1 MGNKTF
7 RKATLWLL
15 VLFAVFLFA
24 PFSSSADDG
33 YDAHFFIRYDSSTQT
48 EDGTTSYHPSHYFP
62 VGTTASDYVYGSGGS
77 DYTSV
82 DGKVLTKSAY
92 VAGAEKII
100 TGGNVNLYDSFG
112 TEANTEALHKYFKTV
127 YDNILQ
133 EPSRDVIQTSIG
145 KALGAKYATLYAKGE
160 IDVLWYVSKAE
171 SSYVN
176 VDGVVYYVKTGQVV
190 DKPETDSGSVE
201 IDGIKNLKGRNFKK
215 GDSWSFAIK
224 ADSADA
230 PMPEKS
236 TVSIQPEDDAVEY
249 FTFGEIH
256 FTRADLAGTN
266 SKTFRYTITE
276 SGSVANVTNDSATH
290 TVNVTVSYD
299 RNTKKLSV
307 KAAYLNGG
315 KSGSSA
321 EFNNEYHKPV
331 TSVQGKK
338 VWADSNDRSQMRP
351 EFITIHLLR
360 NGEEIK
366 TKTVTEANDWKWT
379 FDNLDKFDANDKE
392 YKYTIKEDTV
402 PFYTSAESKDA
413 DGNTVITNTY
423 KPEKLELKGD
433 SALKVTKV
441 VVGKKS
447 AEPFTFK
454 LTAAENYGDAVKMP
468 ANTEVK
474 TSDSIP
480 ADGAETKSFQPVEIT
495 KAGTYQFKVKE
506 TTTTTAGGWD
516 YDNRERTLTV
526 KVADNKGHLE
536 VVDADSTLS
545 ATVTNTFTPAV
556 MDGDT
561 AITGLKTLIGRNM
574 LKDEEF
580 NFTLKAGDEATQK
593 AIDEKDIVLGSTN
606 ARVST
611 LADGSTTTFMF
622 GRAEFSKEG
631 EYTFIVTE
639 KDGGKPGMKYD
650 TEGKILKVKVSKE
663 DGVLKAVQMNS
674 PSYKNVY
681 EAAGE
686 YTPAGTK
693 TLLSENGNKLSVKDG
708 QFEFNVYYSGHED
721 QEPVTTGT
729 TGSGKDA
736 PIHFGTLSY
745 SISDLEKLVAK
756 GYADKKVLASG
767 AEYSIN
773 YAVTEKETG
782 NSALQQNTQTQTF
795 RVVVKDNGTGKL
807 TVESGTGKKLNF
819 ENVYKSEKATVNFEG
834 LKVLEGRS
842 LKAGEFTFKVAS
854 ADADTPMPEAREAQN
869 KANGSV
875 NFGTITYGKDDLGDA
890 TEKTFTYKITESG
903 NHPGVSNDTETK
915 TVKVTVKDDG
925 KGHITA
931 ELNPKAAPLFTFNN
945 TYRTTSQDS
954 SVTGQV
960 SIKKA
965 LAGRAME
972 DGEFHFVLK
981 DEKGKTVGN
990 ATNDKDGNITFPALT
1005 FQNVGTYNYTV
1016 EEVAGNDSHIT
1027 YDTTSYRVSA
1037 VVTDNLDGTLKVTWK
1052 SGTGTILFKN
1062 TYSVDPTEA
1071 TPSVE
1076 KEIIGENP
1084 AKDSTFRFTLT
1095 GTDNAPMPKGSVDGE
1110 KTETITG
1117 EGQTE
1122 FGKITFTQAGTYTYK
1137 VTEKL
1142 GNEASYNYDSTEYTL
1157 TYKVTDVRGEL
1168 KAEQSI
1174 TTGGKSANAMVFTNE
1189 YAPASMEGDAAITG
1203 TKELVG
1209 RSMQADE
1216 QFEFTLKAGDEAT
1229 QKAIDEKDIVLTDTD
1244 ASLSGMKDGEKAT
1257 FSFGRAE
1264 FSKEGEY
1271 TFTATEKDGRKAGMT
1286 YDTAAKT
1293 FKVKVFKKNG
1303 VMSTVQ
1309 ENQPTFKNT
1318 YEASGEYTPAGTKTL
1333 LNENGNKLSV
1343 KDNQFKFSVYYA
1355 GHEEGEPVITGTT
1368 AGGKDAAIQFG
1379 KLSYTI
1385 SDLEK
1390 LVAKGYADKKVL
1402 EDGAEYSINYAVT
1415 ENATGNSALQQNTQ
1429 VQTFRVVVTD
1439 NGSGNLATK
1448 SVYGQKIAFENLYKS
1463 DKATVNFEGQKV
1475 LEGRKLKA
1483 DEFSFKFTSDEAN
1496 APMPEQTEVQNKA
1509 DGSVNFGAI
1518 TYGKNDLG
1526 DATEKTFTYKVKESG
1541 NQPGVS
1547 NDTETKIVKV
1557 TVKDDGK
1564 GHITAETNPNTA
1576 PLFTFNNTYSTTSQ
1590 DSSVTGQVQ
1599 MKKALTGRAL
1609 KDGEFHFVLKNEAG
1623 KEVGKAVNDKDG
1635 NITFPKLTFKNVGT
1649 YNYTVE
1655 EVAGND
1661 RHITYDTTSYAVSA
1675 VVTDNLDGTLKVT
1688 WNSGTGN
1695 IQFRNTYTVD
1705 STNATPSVEKK
1716 IAGGNPA
1723 KDSTFRFTLTGKD
1736 NAPMPEGSKDGVKS
1750 ASITGEGKADFG
1762 KITFDKAG
1770 TYTYKVS
1777 EKIGSES
1784 SYNYDATEYTLTY
1797 KVKDVDGELKAE
1809 KSITAG
1815 GKSADSMV
1823 FTNKYA
1829 PASLDGDTALT
1840 GTKTL
1845 IGRNMLKDEEFNFT
1859 LKAGDEATQKAI
1871 DEKDIVLGSTNARV
1885 SILSNGSTTT
1895 FMFGRAEF
1903 AKEGEYTF
1911 LVTERD
1917 GGKPGMKYDTESK
1930 NLKVKVSK
1938 VNGIMTAV
1946 QEKTPAFKNTY
1957 EASGEYTPEGSKTL
1971 LNENGNK
1978 MSVKDDQFKFSVYY
1992 AGHEDQDPIITGTT
2006 GNGKYAPIHFGTLSY
2021 TISGLEKLVAK
2032 GYADKKVLAN
2042 GAEYSINY
2050 GVTENATGN
2059 SALQQNT
2066 QTQTFRV
2073 VVKDNG
2079 TGKLTVESGTGKKLN
2094 FENVYKSEKATVNFE
2109 GLKVLEGRSLKAGE
2123 FSFKIASD
2131 DANAPMPEQTE
2142 VKNHANGSVNFGTI
2156 TYGKNDLGDATEK
2169 TFTYKVTES
2178 GNHPGVANDT
2188 ETKTVKV
2195 TVKDDGKGHITAE
2208 TNPNAAPL
2216 FAFNNTY
2223 STQPMDSSVTGQ
2235 VQIKKALAG
2244 RSMEEGEFHFV
2255 LKNEEGKTVD
2265 NAVNDK
2271 DGNITFKKLTFKNVG
2286 TYNYTVEEVAGNDR
2300 HITYDKNSYNVSAA
2314 VTDNLDGTLKV
2325 TWTSGTGAIL
2335 FKNTYTVDPTDATPS
2350 VEKKIAGGN
2359 PAKDSTF
2366 RFTLT
2371 GKDNAPMPEG
2381 SKDSVKSASITGEG
2395 KADFGKITFDK
2406 AGTYTYKVAEENGN
2420 ESSYNYDS
2428 TEYTLTYKVTDV
2440 KGELKAEQ
2448 SITAGDKS
2456 ADEMVF
2462 TNEYAPASM
2471 DGDTAITGTKEL
2483 TGRSMLKD
2491 EKFEFTLKAGD
2502 EETQKAIDEKDI
2514 VLDDTHASLS
2524 GMRDGQKSTFS
2535 FGRAE
2540 FSKEGEYT
2548 FTVTEKDGGKAG
2560 MTYDTKEK
2568 TFKVKVAKENGIMT
2582 AVQEETPTFKNVYE
2596 ASGEYTPAGTKTLL
2610 SENGNK
2616 LSVKDNQF
2624 KFSVYYAGHED
2635 QKPVTTG
2642 VTTSGKDA
2650 AIHFGTLSYTV
2661 SDLEK
2666 LVAKGYAAK
2675 TAKDDGAEYSI
2686 NYAVTENA
2694 TGNSALQQNTQV
2706 QTFRVVVTDNGS
2718 GNLAT
2723 KSVYGQKIAFENL
2736 YKSDKATVNFE
2747 GQKVLE
2753 GRKLKADEF
2762 SFKFTSDEA
2771 NAPMPEQAEVKNKAN
2786 GQISFGTVTYGKDD
2800 LGDETEKTFTYKVK
2814 ESGNRPGV
2822 ANDTETKTVKVT
2834 VKDDG
2839 KGHITAETDP
2849 KTAPLFAF
2857 SNTYSTKP
2865 MDSSVTDQVQM
2876 KKVIVGR
2883 AMEEGEFHFVLK
2895 NEEGKTLDNAVND
2908 KAGNI
2913 TFDKLTFKKVGTYN
2927 YTVEEVAGNDRHIT
2941 YDATPYTIS
2950 AIVTDN
2956 LDGTLKVT
2964 WKSGTG
2970 AILFKNTYTPDSTD
2984 AAPSVEKKIAGK
2996 NPAKDSTFRFT
3007 LTGKDNAPMPEGSK
3021 DDRKTVKITGEGKA
3035 DFGKINFTRAGT
3047 YTYKVAEENGNE
3059 SSYNYDSTEYTLT
3072 YKVTDVRG
3080 TLKAEQSITA
3090 GGKSADAMVFTNKY
3104 APASMEGDAAITGTK
3119 ELAGR
3124 SMQKNEKF
3132 EFTLKAGDEAT
3143 QKAIDEKDI
3152 VLDDTHA
3159 SLSGMRDGQ
3168 KSTFSFGRA
3177 EFSKEGEYT
3186 FTVTEKDGGKTG
3198 MTYDTKEK
3206 TFKVKVAKENGI
3218 MTAVQEETPTF
3229 KNVYEASGE
3238 FTPAGTKTLLSE
3250 NGNKLSVK
3258 DNQFKFSVYYA
3269 GHTDGEAV
3277 TTGTTGSGK
3286 EAEIHFG
3293 KISYTISEL
3302 EKLVQN
3308 GYANK
3313 VEIDG
3318 GTRYVINYVVT
3329 ENPSDND
3336 AMQQNTEAKGV
3347 QVFVEDNGDGT
3358 LSVESEG
3365 ADHLDFENRYKSG
3378 EAKVALEGLKVL
3390 EGRSL
3395 QAEEF
3400 TFTLTSEDADAPMP
3414 EKSEVKND
3422 AKGQI
3427 NFGTITYGKDDLGD
3441 ATEKTFTYQVKESG
3455 EQPGVANDTETK
3467 TVKVTVKDDGEGHIT
3482 AETEP
3487 KEAPLFAFNNT
3498 YSTTSKESSVT
3509 DTVKIRKTLTGRK
3522 LKNKEFTFVL
3532 KDKDGK
3538 NVAEAKNNADGK
3550 VTFKSLTF
3558 DEVGTYNYI
3567 VKEVKGN
3574 AKHVTYDAN
3583 AYKVTATVTDNL
3595 DGTLSVK
3602 WSTGTKKEIR
3612 FYNRYKTKTV
3622 TSNSNG
3628 KHGGKADNNNIGPF
3642 TGDDSN
3648 ADLYLGLMGAS
3659 AAVLAALAGSRKKRK
3674 L

>member
-1 MGNKTF
+1 MK
-7 RKATLWLL
+7 
-15 VLFAVFLFA
+15 
-24 PFSSSADDG
+24 
-33 YDAHFFIRYDSSTQT
+33 
-48 EDGTTSYHPSHYFP
+48 
-62 VGTTASDYVYGSGGS
+62 GS
-77 DYTSV
+77 
-82 DGKVLTKSAY
+82 
-92 VAGAEKII
+92 
-100 TGGNVNLYDSFG
+100 
-112 TEANTEALHKYFKTV
+112 
-127 YDNILQ
+127 
-133 EPSRDVIQTSIG
+133 
-145 KALGAKYATLYAKGE
+145 
-160 IDVLWYVSKAE
+160 
-171 SSYVN
+171 
-176 VDGVVYYVKTGQVV
+176 
-190 DKPETDSGSVE
+190 
-201 IDGIKNLKGRNFKK
+201 
-215 GDSWSFAIK
+215 
-224 ADSADA
+224 
-230 PMPEKS
+230 
-236 TVSIQPEDDAVEY
+236 
-249 FTFGEIH
+249 
-256 FTRADLAGTN
+256 N

-276 SGSVANVTNDSATH
+276 SGSVTNVTNDSASH

-299 RNTKKLSV
+299 RNKKKLSA
-307 KAAYLNGG
+307 KAEYLNGG

-331 TSVQGKK
+331 TRVQVEK
-338 VWADSNDRSQMRP
+338 VWADSNDRNRMRP
-351 EFITIHLLR
+351 ESITIHLLR

-402 PFYTSAESKDA
+402 PFYTSAESTDA

-433 SALKVTKV
+433 AALKVTKV

-474 TSDSIP
+474 TSDRIP

-495 KAGTYQFKVKE
+495 KAGTYKFKVKE
-506 TTTTTAGGWD
+506 TTTTTAGGWN

-561 AITGLKTLIGRNM
+561 AIIGLKTLIGRNM

-580 NFTLKAGDEATQK
+580 NFTLKAGDAATQK

-650 TEGKILKVKVSKE
+650 TEGKVLKVKVSKE

-693 TLLSENGNKLSVKDG
+693 TLLNENGNKLSVKDG

-721 QEPVTTGT
+721 REPVTTGT

-745 SISDLEKLVAK
+745 TISDLEKLVAK
-756 GYADKKVLASG
+756 GYADKKVLANG

-795 RVVVKDNGTGKL
+795 RVVMKDNGTGKL
-807 TVESGTGKKLNF
+807 TVKSGTGKKLNF
-819 ENVYKSEKATVNFEG
+819 ENEYKSEKATVNFEG
-834 LKVLEGRS
+834 LKVLEGRN
-842 LKAGEFTFKVAS
+842 LKADEFTFKVTS
-854 ADADTPMPEAREAQN
+854 DDADAPMPKAREAQN
-869 KANGSV
+869 RANGSV
-875 NFGTITYGKDDLGDA
+875 NFGTVTYGKDDLGDA
-890 TEKTFTYKITESG
+890 TEKTFTYKVTESG
-903 NHPGVSNDTETK
+903 KQPGVSNDTETK
-915 TVKVTVKDDG
+915 IVKVTVKDDG

-931 ELNPKAAPLFTFNN
+931 ELDPKAAPLFTFNN
-945 TYRTTSQDS
+945 TYSTTSRES

-981 DEKGKTVGN
+981 DENGKTVGEG
-990 ATNDKDGNITFPALT
+990 TNDKDGNISFPALT
-1005 FQNVGTYNYTV
+1005 FKSVGTYNYTV

-1027 YDTTSYRVSA
+1027 YDATPYKVSA

-1052 SGTGTILFKN
+1052 SGTGAILFKN
-1062 TYSVDPTEA
+1062 TYTVDPTDA
-1071 TPSVE
+1071 APSVE
-1076 KEIIGENP
+1076 KKITGGNP

-1095 GTDNAPMPKGSVDGE
+1095 GTGNAPMPKGSVDGE

-1117 EGQTE
+1117 EGQTD
-1122 FGKITFTQAGTYTYK
+1122 FGKITFTRAGTYTYK
-1137 VTEKL
+1137 VTEEL
-1142 GNEASYNYDSTEYTL
+1142 GNETSYNYDSTEYTL

-1174 TTGGKSANAMVFTNE
+1174 TAGGKSADSMVFTNE

-1209 RSMQADE
+1209 RSMLDGETFDFA
-1216 QFEFTLKAGDEAT
+1216 LKAGDEAT

-1271 TFTATEKDGRKAGMT
+1271 TFTVTEKDGGKAGMT
-1286 YDTAAKT
+1286 YDDNEKVL
-1293 FKVKVFKKNG
+1293 KVKVAKKNG
-1303 VMSTVQ
+1303 VMTAVQ
-1309 ENQPTFKNT
+1309 EETPAFRNT
-1318 YEASGEYTPAGTKTL
+1318 YEAAGEYTPEGTKTL
-1333 LNENGNKLSV
+1333 LSEKKNKLTI
-1343 KDNQFKFSVYYA
+1343 KAGEFKFSVYYA
-1355 GHEEGEPVITGTT
+1355 GHEDQKPVTTGVTT
-1368 AGGKDAAIQFG
+1368 SGKDAAIHFG
-1379 KLSYTI
+1379 TLSYTV

-1390 LVAKGYADKKVL
+1390 LVAKGYAAKTAKD
-1402 EDGAEYSINYAVT
+1402 DGAEYSINYVVT
-1415 ENATGNSALQQNTQ
+1415 ENETDNSALQQNTQ
-1429 VQTFRVVVTD
+1429 STPFRVVVKD
-1439 NGSGNLATK
+1439 NAGGKLSVESGTGKKLD
-1448 SVYGQKIAFENLYKS
+1448 FENEYKS
-1463 DKATVNFEGQKV
+1463 EKAAVSFEGLKV
-1475 LEGRKLKA
+1475 LEGRKLNA
-1483 DEFSFKFTSDEAN
+1483 DEFTFHVTSDDEN
-1496 APMPEQTEVQNKA
+1496 APMPEQTEVKNKA
-1509 DGSVNFGAI
+1509 NGRISFGTV
-1518 TYGKNDLG
+1518 TYGKDDLG
-1526 DATEKTFTYKVKESG
+1526 DETEKTFTYKVKESG
-1541 NQPGVS
+1541 N
-1547 NDTETKIVKV
+1547 
-1557 TVKDDGK
+1557 
-1564 GHITAETNPNTA
+1564 
-1576 PLFTFNNTYSTTSQ
+1576 
-1590 DSSVTGQVQ
+1590 
-1599 MKKALTGRAL
+1599 R
-1609 KDGEFHFVLKNEAG
+1609 
-1623 KEVGKAVNDKDG
+1623 
-1635 NITFPKLTFKNVGT
+1635 
-1649 YNYTVE
+1649 
-1655 EVAGND
+1655 
-1661 RHITYDTTSYAVSA
+1661 
-1675 VVTDNLDGTLKVT
+1675 
-1688 WNSGTGN
+1688 
-1695 IQFRNTYTVD
+1695 
-1705 STNATPSVEKK
+1705 
-1716 IAGGNPA
+1716 
-1723 KDSTFRFTLTGKD
+1723 
-1736 NAPMPEGSKDGVKS
+1736 
-1750 ASITGEGKADFG
+1750 
-1762 KITFDKAG
+1762 
-1770 TYTYKVS
+1770 
-1777 EKIGSES
+1777 
-1784 SYNYDATEYTLTY
+1784 
-1797 KVKDVDGELKAE
+1797 
-1809 KSITAG
+1809 
-1815 GKSADSMV
+1815 
-1823 FTNKYA
+1823 
-1829 PASLDGDTALT
+1829 
-1840 GTKTL
+1840 
-1845 IGRNMLKDEEFNFT
+1845 
-1859 LKAGDEATQKAI
+1859 
-1871 DEKDIVLGSTNARV
+1871 
-1885 SILSNGSTTT
+1885 
-1895 FMFGRAEF
+1895 
-1903 AKEGEYTF
+1903 
-1911 LVTERD
+1911 
-1917 GGKPGMKYDTESK
+1917 
-1930 NLKVKVSK
+1930 
-1938 VNGIMTAV
+1938 
-1946 QEKTPAFKNTY
+1946 
-1957 EASGEYTPEGSKTL
+1957 
-1971 LNENGNK
+1971 
-1978 MSVKDDQFKFSVYY
+1978 
-1992 AGHEDQDPIITGTT
+1992 
-2006 GNGKYAPIHFGTLSY
+2006 
-2021 TISGLEKLVAK
+2021 
-2032 GYADKKVLAN
+2032 
-2042 GAEYSINY
+2042 
-2050 GVTENATGN
+2050 
-2059 SALQQNT
+2059 
-2066 QTQTFRV
+2066 
-2073 VVKDNG
+2073 
-2079 TGKLTVESGTGKKLN
+2079 
-2094 FENVYKSEKATVNFE
+2094 
-2109 GLKVLEGRSLKAGE
+2109 
-2123 FSFKIASD
+2123 
-2131 DANAPMPEQTE
+2131 
-2142 VKNHANGSVNFGTI
+2142 
-2156 TYGKNDLGDATEK
+2156 
-2169 TFTYKVTES
+2169 
-2178 GNHPGVANDT
+2178 PGVANDT

-2208 TNPNAAPL
+2208 TDPKTAPL

-2223 STQPMDSSVTGQ
+2223 STKPMDSAVTGQ

-2255 LKNEEGKTVD
+2255 LKNEEGKTLD

-2300 HITYDKNSYNVSAA
+2300 HITYDTNSYNVSAA

-2381 SKDSVKSASITGEG
+2381 SKDDKKSTSVTGEG

-2428 TEYTLTYKVTDV
+2428 TEYTLTYKVKDV

-2483 TGRSMLKD
+2483 TGRSMQKD

-2502 EETQKAIDEKDI
+2502 EATQKAIDEKDI
-2514 VLDDTHASLS
+2514 VLDDTNASLS

-2568 TFKVKVAKENGIMT
+2568 TFKVKVAKENG
-2582 AVQEETPTFKNVYE
+2582 V
-2596 ASGEYTPAGTKTLL
+2596 
-2610 SENGNK
+2610 
-2616 LSVKDNQF
+2616 
-2624 KFSVYYAGHED
+2624 
-2635 QKPVTTG
+2635 
-2642 VTTSGKDA
+2642 
-2650 AIHFGTLSYTV
+2650 
-2661 SDLEK
+2661 
-2666 LVAKGYAAK
+2666 
-2675 TAKDDGAEYSI
+2675 
-2686 NYAVTENA
+2686 
-2694 TGNSALQQNTQV
+2694 
-2706 QTFRVVVTDNGS
+2706 
-2718 GNLAT
+2718 
-2723 KSVYGQKIAFENL
+2723 
-2736 YKSDKATVNFE
+2736 
-2747 GQKVLE
+2747 
-2753 GRKLKADEF
+2753 
-2762 SFKFTSDEA
+2762 
-2771 NAPMPEQAEVKNKAN
+2771 
-2786 GQISFGTVTYGKDD
+2786 
-2800 LGDETEKTFTYKVK
+2800 
-2814 ESGNRPGV
+2814 
-2822 ANDTETKTVKVT
+2822 
-2834 VKDDG
+2834 
-2839 KGHITAETDP
+2839 
-2849 KTAPLFAF
+2849 
-2857 SNTYSTKP
+2857 
-2865 MDSSVTDQVQM
+2865 
-2876 KKVIVGR
+2876 
-2883 AMEEGEFHFVLK
+2883 
-2895 NEEGKTLDNAVND
+2895 
-2908 KAGNI
+2908 
-2913 TFDKLTFKKVGTYN
+2913 
-2927 YTVEEVAGNDRHIT
+2927 
-2941 YDATPYTIS
+2941 
-2950 AIVTDN
+2950 
-2956 LDGTLKVT
+2956 
-2964 WKSGTG
+2964 
-2970 AILFKNTYTPDSTD
+2970 
-2984 AAPSVEKKIAGK
+2984 
-2996 NPAKDSTFRFT
+2996 
-3007 LTGKDNAPMPEGSK
+3007 
-3021 DDRKTVKITGEGKA
+3021 
-3035 DFGKINFTRAGT
+3035 
-3047 YTYKVAEENGNE
+3047 
-3059 SSYNYDSTEYTLT
+3059 
-3072 YKVTDVRG
+3072 
-3080 TLKAEQSITA
+3080 
-3090 GGKSADAMVFTNKY
+3090 
-3104 APASMEGDAAITGTK
+3104 
-3119 ELAGR
+3119 
-3124 SMQKNEKF
+3124 
-3132 EFTLKAGDEAT
+3132 
-3143 QKAIDEKDI
+3143 
-3152 VLDDTHA
+3152 
-3159 SLSGMRDGQ
+3159 
-3168 KSTFSFGRA
+3168 
-3177 EFSKEGEYT
+3177 
-3186 FTVTEKDGGKTG
+3186 
-3198 MTYDTKEK
+3198 
-3206 TFKVKVAKENGI
+3206 

-3258 DNQFKFSVYYA
+3258 DNQFKFSVYYT

-3455 EQPGVANDTETK
+3455 EQLGVANDTETK

-3574 AKHVTYDAN
+3574 AKRVSYDAN
-3583 AYKVTATVTDNL
+3583 AYNVTATVTDNL

-3602 WSTGTKKEIR
+3602 WSTGTKKEIH
-3612 FYNRYKTKTV
+3612 FYNRYKKKTV
-3622 TSNSNG
+3622 TPNPSG

-3659 AAVLAALAGSRKKRK
+3659 AAILAALAGSRKKRK

>member
-82 DGKVLTKSAY
+82 DGKVLTKLAY

-100 TGGNVNLYDSFG
+100 TGGNVNLYDSFD

-351 EFITIHLLR
+351 ESITIHLLR

-580 NFTLKAGDEATQK
+580 NFTLEAGDEATQK

-650 TEGKILKVKVSKE
+650 TQGKILKVKVSKE

-681 EAAGE
+681 EATGE

-721 QEPVTTGT
+721 REPVTTGT

-745 SISDLEKLVAK
+745 TISDLEKLVAK

-807 TVESGTGKKLNF
+807 TVESGIGKKLNF

-869 KANGSV
+869 KANGRV
-875 NFGTITYGKDDLGDA
+875 NFGTITYGKDDLGDE
-890 TEKTFTYKITESG
+890 TEKTFTYKVTESG

-931 ELNPKAAPLFTFNN
+931 ELDPKAAPLFTFNN

-1037 VVTDNLDGTLKVTWK
+1037 VVTDNLDGTLKVTWTG
-1052 SGTGTILFKN
+1052 GTGTILFKN
-1062 TYSVDPTEA
+1062 TYSVDPTDA

-1076 KEIIGENP
+1076 KKIIGENP

-1117 EGQTE
+1117 EGQTD

-1137 VTEKL
+1137 VIEKL

-1244 ASLSGMKDGEKAT
+1244 ANLSGMKDGEKAT

-1271 TFTATEKDGRKAGMT
+1271 TFTVTEKDGRKAGMT

-1343 KDNQFKFSVYYA
+1343 KDNQFKFGVYYA
-1355 GHEEGEPVITGTT
+1355 GHEAGEPVITGTT

-1402 EDGAEYSINYAVT
+1402 ADGAEYSINYAVT
-1415 ENATGNSALQQNTQ
+1415 ENAPENSALQPNTQ
-1429 VQTFRVVVTD
+1429 IQTFRVVVKD
-1439 NGSGNLATK
+1439 NAGGRLSVESGTGKKLD
-1448 SVYGQKIAFENLYKS
+1448 FENEYKS
-1463 DKATVNFEGQKV
+1463 EKATVSFEGLKV
-1475 LEGRKLKA
+1475 LEGRKLNA
-1483 DEFSFKFTSDEAN
+1483 DEFTFHVTSDDEN
-1496 APMPEQTEVQNKA
+1496 APMPEQTEVKNKA
-1509 DGSVNFGAI
+1509 NGRISFGTI
-1518 TYGKNDLG
+1518 TYGKDDLG
-1526 DATEKTFTYKVKESG
+1526 DETEKTFTYKVKESG
-1541 NQPGVS
+1541 N
-1547 NDTETKIVKV
+1547 
-1557 TVKDDGK
+1557 
-1564 GHITAETNPNTA
+1564 
-1576 PLFTFNNTYSTTSQ
+1576 
-1590 DSSVTGQVQ
+1590 
-1599 MKKALTGRAL
+1599 R
-1609 KDGEFHFVLKNEAG
+1609 
-1623 KEVGKAVNDKDG
+1623 
-1635 NITFPKLTFKNVGT
+1635 
-1649 YNYTVE
+1649 
-1655 EVAGND
+1655 
-1661 RHITYDTTSYAVSA
+1661 
-1675 VVTDNLDGTLKVT
+1675 
-1688 WNSGTGN
+1688 
-1695 IQFRNTYTVD
+1695 
-1705 STNATPSVEKK
+1705 
-1716 IAGGNPA
+1716 
-1723 KDSTFRFTLTGKD
+1723 
-1736 NAPMPEGSKDGVKS
+1736 
-1750 ASITGEGKADFG
+1750 
-1762 KITFDKAG
+1762 
-1770 TYTYKVS
+1770 
-1777 EKIGSES
+1777 
-1784 SYNYDATEYTLTY
+1784 
-1797 KVKDVDGELKAE
+1797 
-1809 KSITAG
+1809 
-1815 GKSADSMV
+1815 
-1823 FTNKYA
+1823 
-1829 PASLDGDTALT
+1829 
-1840 GTKTL
+1840 
-1845 IGRNMLKDEEFNFT
+1845 
-1859 LKAGDEATQKAI
+1859 
-1871 DEKDIVLGSTNARV
+1871 
-1885 SILSNGSTTT
+1885 
-1895 FMFGRAEF
+1895 
-1903 AKEGEYTF
+1903 
-1911 LVTERD
+1911 
-1917 GGKPGMKYDTESK
+1917 
-1930 NLKVKVSK
+1930 
-1938 VNGIMTAV
+1938 
-1946 QEKTPAFKNTY
+1946 
-1957 EASGEYTPEGSKTL
+1957 
-1971 LNENGNK
+1971 
-1978 MSVKDDQFKFSVYY
+1978 
-1992 AGHEDQDPIITGTT
+1992 
-2006 GNGKYAPIHFGTLSY
+2006 
-2021 TISGLEKLVAK
+2021 
-2032 GYADKKVLAN
+2032 
-2042 GAEYSINY
+2042 
-2050 GVTENATGN
+2050 
-2059 SALQQNT
+2059 
-2066 QTQTFRV
+2066 
-2073 VVKDNG
+2073 
-2079 TGKLTVESGTGKKLN
+2079 
-2094 FENVYKSEKATVNFE
+2094 
-2109 GLKVLEGRSLKAGE
+2109 
-2123 FSFKIASD
+2123 
-2131 DANAPMPEQTE
+2131 
-2142 VKNHANGSVNFGTI
+2142 
-2156 TYGKNDLGDATEK
+2156 
-2169 TFTYKVTES
+2169 
-2178 GNHPGVANDT
+2178 PGVANDT

-2208 TNPNAAPL
+2208 TDPNAAPL

-2381 SKDSVKSASITGEG
+2381 SKDGVKSASITGEG

-2448 SITAGDKS
+2448 SITAGGKS
-2456 ADEMVF
+2456 ANEMVF

-2483 TGRSMLKD
+2483 TGRSMVKD

-2502 EETQKAIDEKDI
+2502 EATQKAIDEKDI

-2624 KFSVYYAGHED
+2624 KFSVYYAGHTDGEA
-2635 QKPVTTG
+2635 VTTG
-2642 VTTSGKDA
+2642 TTGRGKNA
-2650 AIHFGTLSYTV
+2650 EIGFGKLSYTI

-2666 LVAKGYAAK
+2666 LVAKGYADKAEL
-2675 TAKDDGAEYSI
+2675 DNGARYYI
-2686 NYAVTENA
+2686 DYVVIENA
-2694 TGNSALQQNTQV
+2694 SDNSALQANTQAP
-2706 QTFRVVVTDNGS
+2706 TFRVEVTDNGDGTLTAES
-2718 GNLAT
+2718 EEGSKL
-2723 KSVYGQKIAFENL
+2723 AFENL
-2736 YKSDKATVNFE
+2736 YKSDKATVHFN

-2753 GRKLKADEF
+2753 GRPLKADEF
-2762 SFKFTSDEA
+2762 TFNVTSDEE
-2771 NAPMPEQAEVKNKAN
+2771 NAPMPEKTEVKNVEGGN
-2786 GQISFGTVTYGKDD
+2786 VDFGTITYGKDD
-2800 LGDETEKTFTYKVK
+2800 LGDETEKTFTY
-2814 ESGNRPGV
+2814 
-2822 ANDTETKTVKVT
+2822 
-2834 VKDDG
+2834 
-2839 KGHITAETDP
+2839 
-2849 KTAPLFAF
+2849 
-2857 SNTYSTKP
+2857 
-2865 MDSSVTDQVQM
+2865 
-2876 KKVIVGR
+2876 
-2883 AMEEGEFHFVLK
+2883 
-2895 NEEGKTLDNAVND
+2895 
-2908 KAGNI
+2908 
-2913 TFDKLTFKKVGTYN
+2913 
-2927 YTVEEVAGNDRHIT
+2927 
-2941 YDATPYTIS
+2941 
-2950 AIVTDN
+2950 
-2956 LDGTLKVT
+2956 
-2964 WKSGTG
+2964 
-2970 AILFKNTYTPDSTD
+2970 
-2984 AAPSVEKKIAGK
+2984 
-2996 NPAKDSTFRFT
+2996 
-3007 LTGKDNAPMPEGSK
+3007 
-3021 DDRKTVKITGEGKA
+3021 
-3035 DFGKINFTRAGT
+3035 
-3047 YTYKVAEENGNE
+3047 
-3059 SSYNYDSTEYTLT
+3059 
-3072 YKVTDVRG
+3072 
-3080 TLKAEQSITA
+3080 
-3090 GGKSADAMVFTNKY
+3090 
-3104 APASMEGDAAITGTK
+3104 
-3119 ELAGR
+3119 
-3124 SMQKNEKF
+3124 
-3132 EFTLKAGDEAT
+3132 
-3143 QKAIDEKDI
+3143 
-3152 VLDDTHA
+3152 
-3159 SLSGMRDGQ
+3159 
-3168 KSTFSFGRA
+3168 
-3177 EFSKEGEYT
+3177 
-3186 FTVTEKDGGKTG
+3186 
-3198 MTYDTKEK
+3198 
-3206 TFKVKVAKENGI
+3206 
-3218 MTAVQEETPTF
+3218 
-3229 KNVYEASGE
+3229 
-3238 FTPAGTKTLLSE
+3238 
-3250 NGNKLSVK
+3250 
-3258 DNQFKFSVYYA
+3258 
-3269 GHTDGEAV
+3269 
-3277 TTGTTGSGK
+3277 
-3286 EAEIHFG
+3286 
-3293 KISYTISEL
+3293 
-3302 EKLVQN
+3302 
-3308 GYANK
+3308 
-3313 VEIDG
+3313 
-3318 GTRYVINYVVT
+3318 
-3329 ENPSDND
+3329 
-3336 AMQQNTEAKGV
+3336 
-3347 QVFVEDNGDGT
+3347 
-3358 LSVESEG
+3358 
-3365 ADHLDFENRYKSG
+3365 
-3378 EAKVALEGLKVL
+3378 
-3390 EGRSL
+3390 
-3395 QAEEF
+3395 
-3400 TFTLTSEDADAPMP
+3400 
-3414 EKSEVKND
+3414 
-3422 AKGQI
+3422 
-3427 NFGTITYGKDDLGD
+3427 
-3441 ATEKTFTYQVKESG
+3441 QVKEAG
-3455 EQPGVANDTETK
+3455 ERPGVANDTETK

-3498 YSTTSKESSVT
+3498 YSTTSKDSSVT

-3558 DEVGTYNYI
+3558 DEVGTYNYT

-3583 AYKVTATVTDNL
+3583 AYNVTATVTDNL

-3628 KHGGKADNNNIGPF
+3628 KHGGKDDNNNIGPF

-3648 ADLYLGLMGAS
+3648 TDLYLGLLGAS

>member
-1 MGNKTF
+1 M
-7 RKATLWLL
+7 L
-15 VLFAVFLFA
+15 VLFVVFCFA
-24 PFSSSADDG
+24 PFSSSADDGGAERNVTGTVQAARKAVSSVIGDVEPAPVLGSG

-48 EDGTTSYHPSHYFP
+48 EDGTTHYSPKHYFP
-62 VGTTASDYVYGSGGS
+62 VGTTASGYVYGSGGS

-92 VAGAEKII
+92 VPGAEAAI
-100 TGGNVNLYDSFG
+100 TGGNVNLYDSFD
-112 TEANTEALHKYFKTV
+112 TEALHTYFKTV

-133 EPSRDVIQTSIG
+133 EPSRDVIQASIE
-145 KALGAKYATLYAKGE
+145 KALGAKYAAMYAKGE
-160 IDVLWYVSKAE
+160 IDVLWYVSKDE
-171 SSYVN
+171 SPYVN

-190 DKPETDSGSVE
+190 DKPETDSGTVE

-215 GDSWSFAIK
+215 GDSWNFAIK
-224 ADSADA
+224 ADTDDA
-230 PMPEKS
+230 PMPEK
-236 TVSIQPEDDAVEY
+236 TTARIQPEDGAVEY
-249 FTFGEIH
+249 FTFGEIR
-256 FTRADLAGTN
+256 FTRADLKGSN
-266 SKTFRYTITE
+266 SRTFRYTITE
-276 SGSVANVTNDSATH
+276 SGSEANVTNDSASH

-299 RNTKKLSV
+299 RNKSKLSA
-307 KAAYLNGG
+307 KAEYLNGG

-331 TSVQGKK
+331 TRVQVEK
-338 VWADSNDRSQMRP
+338 VWSDSNDRSQMRP
-351 EFITIHLLR
+351 ESITIHLLR

-366 TKTVTEANDWKWT
+366 TKTVTEADDWKWT

-402 PFYTSAESKDA
+402 PFYTSAESTDA

-433 SALKVTKV
+433 AALKVTKV

-495 KAGTYQFKVKE
+495 KAGTYKFKVKE

-561 AITGLKTLIGRNM
+561 AIIGLKTLIGRNM

-580 NFTLKAGDEATQK
+580 NFTLKAGDAATQK

-650 TEGKILKVKVSKE
+650 TEGKVLKVKVSKE

-693 TLLSENGNKLSVKDG
+693 TLLNENGNKLSVKDN
-708 QFEFNVYYSGHED
+708 QFKFSVYYAGHED
-721 QEPVTTGT
+721 LDPVITGT
-729 TGSGKDA
+729 TGNGKYA

-745 SISDLEKLVAK
+745 TISDLEKLVAK
-756 GYADKKVLASG
+756 GYADKKVLANG

-795 RVVVKDNGTGKL
+795 RVVMKDNGTGKL
-807 TVESGTGKKLNF
+807 TVKSGTGKKLNF
-819 ENVYKSEKATVNFEG
+819 ENEYKSEKATVNFEG
-834 LKVLEGRS
+834 LKVLEGRN
-842 LKAGEFTFKVAS
+842 LKADEFTFKVTS
-854 ADADTPMPEAREAQN
+854 DDADAPMPKAREAQN
-869 KANGSV
+869 RANGSV
-875 NFGTITYGKDDLGDA
+875 NFGTVTYGKDDLGDA
-890 TEKTFTYKITESG
+890 TEKTFTYKVIESG
-903 NHPGVSNDTETK
+903 KQPGVSNDTETK
-915 TVKVTVKDDG
+915 IVKVTVKDDG

-931 ELNPKAAPLFTFNN
+931 ELDPKAAPLFTFNN
-945 TYRTTSQDS
+945 TYSTTSRES

-981 DEKGKTVGN
+981 DENGKTVGEG
-990 ATNDKDGNITFPALT
+990 TNDKDGNISFPALT
-1005 FQNVGTYNYTV
+1005 FKSVGTYNYTV

-1027 YDTTSYRVSA
+1027 YDATPYKVSA

-1052 SGTGTILFKN
+1052 SGTGAILFKN
-1062 TYSVDPTEA
+1062 TYTVDPTDA
-1071 TPSVE
+1071 APSVE
-1076 KEIIGENP
+1076 KKITGGNP
-1084 AKDSTFRFTLT
+1084 AKDNTFRFTLT

-1117 EGQTE
+1117 EGQTD
-1122 FGKITFTQAGTYTYK
+1122 FGKITFTRAGTYTYK
-1137 VTEKL
+1137 VTEEL

-1174 TTGGKSANAMVFTNE
+1174 TTGGKSADSMVFTNE

-1209 RSMQADE
+1209 RSMLAGETFD
-1216 QFEFTLKAGDEAT
+1216 FALKAGDEAT

-1244 ASLSGMKDGEKAT
+1244 ASLSGMKNGEKAT

-1271 TFTATEKDGRKAGMT
+1271 TFTVTEKDGGKAGMT
-1286 YDTAAKT
+1286 YDTEAKT

-1303 VMSTVQ
+1303 VMRTVQ
-1309 ENQPTFKNT
+1309 ENKPTFKNT
-1318 YEASGEYTPAGTKTL
+1318 YEASGEYTPAGSKTL

-1355 GHEEGEPVITGTT
+1355 GHEDGEPVITGTT
-1368 AGGKDAAIQFG
+1368 TAGKDAAIQFG

-1390 LVAKGYADKKVL
+1390 LVAKGYADKKIL

-1415 ENATGNSALQQNTQ
+1415 ENAPKNSALQPNTQ

-1439 NGSGNLATK
+1439 NGSGNLAAK
-1448 SVYGQKIAFENLYKS
+1448 STYGQKIAFENLYKS

-1526 DATEKTFTYKVKESG
+1526 DATEKTFTYKVKEYG
-1541 NQPGVS
+1541 NRPGVS

-1576 PLFTFNNTYSTTSQ
+1576 PLFTFNNTYSTASQ

-1635 NITFPKLTFKNVGT
+1635 NITF
-1649 YNYTVE
+1649 
-1655 EVAGND
+1655 
-1661 RHITYDTTSYAVSA
+1661 S
-1675 VVTDNLDGTLKVT
+1675 
-1688 WNSGTGN
+1688 
-1695 IQFRNTYTVD
+1695 
-1705 STNATPSVEKK
+1705 
-1716 IAGGNPA
+1716 
-1723 KDSTFRFTLTGKD
+1723 
-1736 NAPMPEGSKDGVKS
+1736 
-1750 ASITGEGKADFG
+1750 
-1762 KITFDKAG
+1762 
-1770 TYTYKVS
+1770 
-1777 EKIGSES
+1777 
-1784 SYNYDATEYTLTY
+1784 
-1797 KVKDVDGELKAE
+1797 
-1809 KSITAG
+1809 
-1815 GKSADSMV
+1815 
-1823 FTNKYA
+1823 
-1829 PASLDGDTALT
+1829 
-1840 GTKTL
+1840 
-1845 IGRNMLKDEEFNFT
+1845 
-1859 LKAGDEATQKAI
+1859 
-1871 DEKDIVLGSTNARV
+1871 
-1885 SILSNGSTTT
+1885 
-1895 FMFGRAEF
+1895 
-1903 AKEGEYTF
+1903 
-1911 LVTERD
+1911 
-1917 GGKPGMKYDTESK
+1917 
-1930 NLKVKVSK
+1930 
-1938 VNGIMTAV
+1938 
-1946 QEKTPAFKNTY
+1946 
-1957 EASGEYTPEGSKTL
+1957 
-1971 LNENGNK
+1971 
-1978 MSVKDDQFKFSVYY
+1978 
-1992 AGHEDQDPIITGTT
+1992 
-2006 GNGKYAPIHFGTLSY
+2006 
-2021 TISGLEKLVAK
+2021 
-2032 GYADKKVLAN
+2032 
-2042 GAEYSINY
+2042 
-2050 GVTENATGN
+2050 
-2059 SALQQNT
+2059 
-2066 QTQTFRV
+2066 
-2073 VVKDNG
+2073 
-2079 TGKLTVESGTGKKLN
+2079 
-2094 FENVYKSEKATVNFE
+2094 
-2109 GLKVLEGRSLKAGE
+2109 
-2123 FSFKIASD
+2123 
-2131 DANAPMPEQTE
+2131 
-2142 VKNHANGSVNFGTI
+2142 
-2156 TYGKNDLGDATEK
+2156 
-2169 TFTYKVTES
+2169 
-2178 GNHPGVANDT
+2178 
-2188 ETKTVKV
+2188 
-2195 TVKDDGKGHITAE
+2195 
-2208 TNPNAAPL
+2208 
-2216 FAFNNTY
+2216 
-2223 STQPMDSSVTGQ
+2223 
-2235 VQIKKALAG
+2235 
-2244 RSMEEGEFHFV
+2244 
-2255 LKNEEGKTVD
+2255 
-2265 NAVNDK
+2265 
-2271 DGNITFKKLTFKNVG
+2271 KLTFKNVG

-2381 SKDSVKSASITGEG
+2381 SKDGKKSTSVMGEG

-2428 TEYTLTYKVTDV
+2428 NEYTLIYKVKDV

-2483 TGRSMLKD
+2483 AGRSMQKD

-2502 EETQKAIDEKDI
+2502 ETTQKAIDEKDI
-2514 VLDDTHASLS
+2514 VLDDTSASLS

-2568 TFKVKVAKENGIMT
+2568 TFKVKVAKENG
-2582 AVQEETPTFKNVYE
+2582 V
-2596 ASGEYTPAGTKTLL
+2596 
-2610 SENGNK
+2610 
-2616 LSVKDNQF
+2616 
-2624 KFSVYYAGHED
+2624 
-2635 QKPVTTG
+2635 
-2642 VTTSGKDA
+2642 
-2650 AIHFGTLSYTV
+2650 
-2661 SDLEK
+2661 
-2666 LVAKGYAAK
+2666 
-2675 TAKDDGAEYSI
+2675 
-2686 NYAVTENA
+2686 
-2694 TGNSALQQNTQV
+2694 
-2706 QTFRVVVTDNGS
+2706 
-2718 GNLAT
+2718 
-2723 KSVYGQKIAFENL
+2723 
-2736 YKSDKATVNFE
+2736 
-2747 GQKVLE
+2747 
-2753 GRKLKADEF
+2753 
-2762 SFKFTSDEA
+2762 
-2771 NAPMPEQAEVKNKAN
+2771 
-2786 GQISFGTVTYGKDD
+2786 
-2800 LGDETEKTFTYKVK
+2800 
-2814 ESGNRPGV
+2814 
-2822 ANDTETKTVKVT
+2822 
-2834 VKDDG
+2834 
-2839 KGHITAETDP
+2839 
-2849 KTAPLFAF
+2849 
-2857 SNTYSTKP
+2857 
-2865 MDSSVTDQVQM
+2865 
-2876 KKVIVGR
+2876 
-2883 AMEEGEFHFVLK
+2883 
-2895 NEEGKTLDNAVND
+2895 
-2908 KAGNI
+2908 
-2913 TFDKLTFKKVGTYN
+2913 
-2927 YTVEEVAGNDRHIT
+2927 
-2941 YDATPYTIS
+2941 
-2950 AIVTDN
+2950 
-2956 LDGTLKVT
+2956 
-2964 WKSGTG
+2964 
-2970 AILFKNTYTPDSTD
+2970 
-2984 AAPSVEKKIAGK
+2984 
-2996 NPAKDSTFRFT
+2996 
-3007 LTGKDNAPMPEGSK
+3007 
-3021 DDRKTVKITGEGKA
+3021 
-3035 DFGKINFTRAGT
+3035 
-3047 YTYKVAEENGNE
+3047 
-3059 SSYNYDSTEYTLT
+3059 
-3072 YKVTDVRG
+3072 
-3080 TLKAEQSITA
+3080 
-3090 GGKSADAMVFTNKY
+3090 
-3104 APASMEGDAAITGTK
+3104 
-3119 ELAGR
+3119 
-3124 SMQKNEKF
+3124 
-3132 EFTLKAGDEAT
+3132 
-3143 QKAIDEKDI
+3143 
-3152 VLDDTHA
+3152 
-3159 SLSGMRDGQ
+3159 
-3168 KSTFSFGRA
+3168 
-3177 EFSKEGEYT
+3177 
-3186 FTVTEKDGGKTG
+3186 
-3198 MTYDTKEK
+3198 
-3206 TFKVKVAKENGI
+3206 

-3258 DNQFKFSVYYA
+3258 DNQFKFSVYYT

-3277 TTGTTGSGK
+3277 TTGTTGNGK
-3286 EAEIHFG
+3286 DAEIGFG
-3293 KISYTISEL
+3293 KLSYTISDL
-3302 EKLVQN
+3302 EKLVAK
-3308 GYANK
+3308 GYADKAELDNGARYY
-3313 VEIDG
+3313 ID
-3318 GTRYVINYVVT
+3318 YVVV
-3329 ENPSDND
+3329 ENASENG
-3336 AMQQNTEAKGV
+3336 ALQANT
-3347 QVFVEDNGDGT
+3347 QTPTFRVEVTDNGDGT
-3358 LSVESEG
+3358 LTAESEEG
-3365 ADHLDFENRYKSG
+3365 SKLAFENLYKSDKATVHLNG
-3378 EAKVALEGLKVL
+3378 QKVL
-3390 EGRSL
+3390 EGRPL
-3395 QAEEF
+3395 KADEF
-3400 TFTLTSEDADAPMP
+3400 TFNVTSDEENAPMP
-3414 EKSEVKND
+3414 EKTEVKNEEGGNID
-3422 AKGQI
+3422 
-3427 NFGTITYGKDDLGD
+3427 FGTITYGKDDLGD
-3441 ATEKTFTYQVKESG
+3441 STEKTFTYQVKESG

-3538 NVAEAKNNADGK
+3538 NVAEAKNNADGS
-3550 VTFKSLTF
+3550 VAFKSLTF
-3558 DEVGTYNYI
+3558 DEVGTYNYTD
-3567 VKEVKGN
+3567 KEVKGN
-3574 AKHVTYDAN
+3574 AKRVSYDAN
-3583 AYKVTATVTDNL
+3583 AYNVTATVTDNL

-3602 WSTGTKKEIR
+3602 WSTGTKKEIH
-3612 FYNRYKTKTV
+3612 FYNRYKKKTV
-3622 TSNSNG
+3622 TPNPSG

-3659 AAVLAALAGSRKKRK
+3659 AAILAALAGSRKKRK

>member
-1 MGNKTF
+1 MGNKIS

-48 EDGTTSYHPSHYFP
+48 EDGTTHYSPKHYFP
-62 VGTTASDYVYGSGGS
+62 VGTTASGYVYGSGGS

-92 VAGAEKII
+92 VPGAEAAI
-100 TGGNVNLYDSFG
+100 TDGNVNLYDSFD
-112 TEANTEALHKYFKTV
+112 TEALHTYFKTV

-133 EPSRDVIQTSIG
+133 EPSRDVIQASIE
-145 KALGAKYATLYAKGE
+145 KALGAKYAAMYAKGE

-256 FTRADLAGTN
+256 FTRADLAGAN

-338 VWADSNDRSQMRP
+338 VWADSNDRAQMRP
-351 EFITIHLLR
+351 ESITIHLLR

-379 FDNLDKFDANDKE
+379 FDDLDKFDANDKE

-526 KVADNKGHLE
+526 KAADNKGHLE

-663 DGVLKAVQMNS
+663 DGELKAVQMNS

-745 SISDLEKLVAK
+745 TISDLEKLVAK

-819 ENVYKSEKATVNFEG
+819 ENVYKSEKAN
-834 LKVLEGRS
+834 
-842 LKAGEFTFKVAS
+842 
-854 ADADTPMPEAREAQN
+854 
-869 KANGSV
+869 
-875 NFGTITYGKDDLGDA
+875 
-890 TEKTFTYKITESG
+890 
-903 NHPGVSNDTETK
+903 
-915 TVKVTVKDDG
+915 
-925 KGHITA
+925 
-931 ELNPKAAPLFTFNN
+931 
-945 TYRTTSQDS
+945 
-954 SVTGQV
+954 
-960 SIKKA
+960 
-965 LAGRAME
+965 
-972 DGEFHFVLK
+972 
-981 DEKGKTVGN
+981 
-990 ATNDKDGNITFPALT
+990 
-1005 FQNVGTYNYTV
+1005 
-1016 EEVAGNDSHIT
+1016 
-1027 YDTTSYRVSA
+1027 
-1037 VVTDNLDGTLKVTWK
+1037 
-1052 SGTGTILFKN
+1052 
-1062 TYSVDPTEA
+1062 
-1071 TPSVE
+1071 
-1076 KEIIGENP
+1076 
-1084 AKDSTFRFTLT
+1084 
-1095 GTDNAPMPKGSVDGE
+1095 
-1110 KTETITG
+1110 
-1117 EGQTE
+1117 
-1122 FGKITFTQAGTYTYK
+1122 
-1137 VTEKL
+1137 
-1142 GNEASYNYDSTEYTL
+1142 
-1157 TYKVTDVRGEL
+1157 
-1168 KAEQSI
+1168 
-1174 TTGGKSANAMVFTNE
+1174 
-1189 YAPASMEGDAAITG
+1189 
-1203 TKELVG
+1203 
-1209 RSMQADE
+1209 
-1216 QFEFTLKAGDEAT
+1216 
-1229 QKAIDEKDIVLTDTD
+1229 
-1244 ASLSGMKDGEKAT
+1244 
-1257 FSFGRAE
+1257 
-1264 FSKEGEY
+1264 
-1271 TFTATEKDGRKAGMT
+1271 
-1286 YDTAAKT
+1286 
-1293 FKVKVFKKNG
+1293 
-1303 VMSTVQ
+1303 
-1309 ENQPTFKNT
+1309 
-1318 YEASGEYTPAGTKTL
+1318 
-1333 LNENGNKLSV
+1333 
-1343 KDNQFKFSVYYA
+1343 
-1355 GHEEGEPVITGTT
+1355 
-1368 AGGKDAAIQFG
+1368 
-1379 KLSYTI
+1379 
-1385 SDLEK
+1385 
-1390 LVAKGYADKKVL
+1390 
-1402 EDGAEYSINYAVT
+1402 
-1415 ENATGNSALQQNTQ
+1415 
-1429 VQTFRVVVTD
+1429 
-1439 NGSGNLATK
+1439 
-1448 SVYGQKIAFENLYKS
+1448 
-1463 DKATVNFEGQKV
+1463 
-1475 LEGRKLKA
+1475 
-1483 DEFSFKFTSDEAN
+1483 
-1496 APMPEQTEVQNKA
+1496 
-1509 DGSVNFGAI
+1509 
-1518 TYGKNDLG
+1518 
-1526 DATEKTFTYKVKESG
+1526 
-1541 NQPGVS
+1541 
-1547 NDTETKIVKV
+1547 
-1557 TVKDDGK
+1557 
-1564 GHITAETNPNTA
+1564 
-1576 PLFTFNNTYSTTSQ
+1576 
-1590 DSSVTGQVQ
+1590 
-1599 MKKALTGRAL
+1599 
-1609 KDGEFHFVLKNEAG
+1609 
-1623 KEVGKAVNDKDG
+1623 
-1635 NITFPKLTFKNVGT
+1635 
-1649 YNYTVE
+1649 
-1655 EVAGND
+1655 
-1661 RHITYDTTSYAVSA
+1661 
-1675 VVTDNLDGTLKVT
+1675 
-1688 WNSGTGN
+1688 
-1695 IQFRNTYTVD
+1695 
-1705 STNATPSVEKK
+1705 
-1716 IAGGNPA
+1716 
-1723 KDSTFRFTLTGKD
+1723 
-1736 NAPMPEGSKDGVKS
+1736 
-1750 ASITGEGKADFG
+1750 
-1762 KITFDKAG
+1762 
-1770 TYTYKVS
+1770 
-1777 EKIGSES
+1777 
-1784 SYNYDATEYTLTY
+1784 
-1797 KVKDVDGELKAE
+1797 
-1809 KSITAG
+1809 
-1815 GKSADSMV
+1815 
-1823 FTNKYA
+1823 
-1829 PASLDGDTALT
+1829 
-1840 GTKTL
+1840 
-1845 IGRNMLKDEEFNFT
+1845 
-1859 LKAGDEATQKAI
+1859 
-1871 DEKDIVLGSTNARV
+1871 
-1885 SILSNGSTTT
+1885 
-1895 FMFGRAEF
+1895 
-1903 AKEGEYTF
+1903 
-1911 LVTERD
+1911 
-1917 GGKPGMKYDTESK
+1917 
-1930 NLKVKVSK
+1930 
-1938 VNGIMTAV
+1938 
-1946 QEKTPAFKNTY
+1946 
-1957 EASGEYTPEGSKTL
+1957 
-1971 LNENGNK
+1971 
-1978 MSVKDDQFKFSVYY
+1978 
-1992 AGHEDQDPIITGTT
+1992 
-2006 GNGKYAPIHFGTLSY
+2006 
-2021 TISGLEKLVAK
+2021 
-2032 GYADKKVLAN
+2032 
-2042 GAEYSINY
+2042 
-2050 GVTENATGN
+2050 
-2059 SALQQNT
+2059 
-2066 QTQTFRV
+2066 
-2073 VVKDNG
+2073 
-2079 TGKLTVESGTGKKLN
+2079 
-2094 FENVYKSEKATVNFE
+2094 VNFE

-2195 TVKDDGKGHITAE
+2195 TVTDDGKGHITAELDPKAAPLFTFNNTYSTTSQESSVTGQVSIKKALAGRAMEDGEFHFVLKDEKGKIVGNATNDKDGNITFDKLTFKNVGTYNYTVEETAGNDRHITYDTTSYSVSAVVTDNLDGTLKVTWKSGTGAILFKNTYTPDSTDAAPSVEKKISGKQPSKDSTFHFTITGSDNAPMPEGSKDGKKSVTITGEGKADFGKITFTKAGTYTYKVTEKLGNESSYNYDSTEYTLTYKVTDVRGALKAEQSITAGGKSADAMVFTNKYAPASMEGDAAITGTKELVGRSMLKGEKFEFALKAGDAATQKAIDEKDIVLDDTNASLSGMKDGEKATFSFGRAEFSKEGEYTFTVTEKDGGKAGMTYDDNEKVLKVKVSKKDGVMTAVQEETPAFRNTYEAAGEYTPEGTKTLLSEKKNKLTIKSGEFKFSVYYAGHENQKPVTTGVTTSGKDAPIHFGTLSYTVSDLEAMVAKGYASKIAKEDGAEYSINYVVTENATGNSALQQNTQSTPFRVVVKDNAGGRLSVESGTGKKLDFENEYKSEKATVSFEGLKVLEGRKLNADEFTFHVTSDDENAPMPEQTEVKNKANGQISFGTITYGKDDLGDETEKTFTYKVKESGNRPGVANDTETKTVKVTVKDDGKGHITAE
-2208 TNPNAAPL
+2208 TDPKAAPL

-2286 TYNYTVEEVAGNDR
+2286 TYNYTVEEVTGNDR

-2335 FKNTYTVDPTDATPS
+2335 FKNTYTVDPTDVTPS

-2502 EETQKAIDEKDI
+2502 EETQKAINEKDI

-2624 KFSVYYAGHED
+2624 KFSVYYAGHTDGEA
-2635 QKPVTTG
+2635 VTTG
-2642 VTTSGKDA
+2642 TTGSGKDA
-2650 AIHFGTLSYTV
+2650 EIGFGKLSYTI

-2666 LVAKGYAAK
+2666 LVAKGYADKAEL
-2675 TAKDDGAEYSI
+2675 DNGARYYI
-2686 NYAVTENA
+2686 DYVVIENA
-2694 TGNSALQQNTQV
+2694 SDNSALQANTQAP
-2706 QTFRVVVTDNGS
+2706 TFRVEVTDNGDGTLTAAS
-2718 GNLAT
+2718 EEGSKL
-2723 KSVYGQKIAFENL
+2723 AFENL
-2736 YKSDKATVNFE
+2736 YKSDKATVHFN

-2753 GRKLKADEF
+2753 GRPLKADEF
-2762 SFKFTSDEA
+2762 TFNVASDDE
-2771 NAPMPEQAEVKNKAN
+2771 NAPMPEKTEVKNEEGGN
-2786 GQISFGTVTYGKDD
+2786 VDFGTITYGKDD
-2800 LGDETEKTFTYKVK
+2800 LGDETEKTFTY
-2814 ESGNRPGV
+2814 
-2822 ANDTETKTVKVT
+2822 
-2834 VKDDG
+2834 
-2839 KGHITAETDP
+2839 
-2849 KTAPLFAF
+2849 
-2857 SNTYSTKP
+2857 
-2865 MDSSVTDQVQM
+2865 
-2876 KKVIVGR
+2876 
-2883 AMEEGEFHFVLK
+2883 
-2895 NEEGKTLDNAVND
+2895 
-2908 KAGNI
+2908 
-2913 TFDKLTFKKVGTYN
+2913 
-2927 YTVEEVAGNDRHIT
+2927 
-2941 YDATPYTIS
+2941 
-2950 AIVTDN
+2950 
-2956 LDGTLKVT
+2956 
-2964 WKSGTG
+2964 
-2970 AILFKNTYTPDSTD
+2970 
-2984 AAPSVEKKIAGK
+2984 
-2996 NPAKDSTFRFT
+2996 
-3007 LTGKDNAPMPEGSK
+3007 
-3021 DDRKTVKITGEGKA
+3021 
-3035 DFGKINFTRAGT
+3035 
-3047 YTYKVAEENGNE
+3047 
-3059 SSYNYDSTEYTLT
+3059 
-3072 YKVTDVRG
+3072 
-3080 TLKAEQSITA
+3080 
-3090 GGKSADAMVFTNKY
+3090 
-3104 APASMEGDAAITGTK
+3104 
-3119 ELAGR
+3119 
-3124 SMQKNEKF
+3124 
-3132 EFTLKAGDEAT
+3132 
-3143 QKAIDEKDI
+3143 
-3152 VLDDTHA
+3152 
-3159 SLSGMRDGQ
+3159 
-3168 KSTFSFGRA
+3168 
-3177 EFSKEGEYT
+3177 
-3186 FTVTEKDGGKTG
+3186 
-3198 MTYDTKEK
+3198 
-3206 TFKVKVAKENGI
+3206 
-3218 MTAVQEETPTF
+3218 
-3229 KNVYEASGE
+3229 
-3238 FTPAGTKTLLSE
+3238 
-3250 NGNKLSVK
+3250 
-3258 DNQFKFSVYYA
+3258 
-3269 GHTDGEAV
+3269 
-3277 TTGTTGSGK
+3277 
-3286 EAEIHFG
+3286 
-3293 KISYTISEL
+3293 
-3302 EKLVQN
+3302 
-3308 GYANK
+3308 
-3313 VEIDG
+3313 
-3318 GTRYVINYVVT
+3318 
-3329 ENPSDND
+3329 
-3336 AMQQNTEAKGV
+3336 
-3347 QVFVEDNGDGT
+3347 
-3358 LSVESEG
+3358 
-3365 ADHLDFENRYKSG
+3365 
-3378 EAKVALEGLKVL
+3378 
-3390 EGRSL
+3390 
-3395 QAEEF
+3395 
-3400 TFTLTSEDADAPMP
+3400 
-3414 EKSEVKND
+3414 
-3422 AKGQI
+3422 
-3427 NFGTITYGKDDLGD
+3427 
-3441 ATEKTFTYQVKESG
+3441 QVKEAG

-3498 YSTTSKESSVT
+3498 YSTTSKDSSVT

-3558 DEVGTYNYI
+3558 DEVGTYNYT

-3583 AYKVTATVTDNL
+3583 AYNVTATVTDNL

-3612 FYNRYKTKTV
+3612 FYNSYKKKTV
-3622 TSNSNG
+3622 TSNSTG
-3628 KHGGKADNNNIGPF
+3628 KHGGKDDNNNIGPF

-3648 ADLYLGLMGAS
+3648 TDLYLGLLGAS
-3659 AAVLAALAGSRKKRK
+3659 AAILAALAGSRKKRK

>member
-1 MGNKTF
+1 MGNKIS

-48 EDGTTSYHPSHYFP
+48 EDGTTQYSPSHYFP
-62 VGTTASDYVYGSGGS
+62 VGTTASDYVYGKSGS

-100 TGGNVNLYDSFG
+100 TGGNVNLYDSFN
-112 TEANTEALHKYFKTV
+112 TEANTEALHKYFKAV

-190 DKPETDSGSVE
+190 DKPETDSGTVE

-256 FTRADLAGTN
+256 FTRADLAGAN

-351 EFITIHLLR
+351 ESITIHLLR

-433 SALKVTKV
+433 SALKITKV

-693 TLLSENGNKLSVKDG
+693 TLLSENGNKLSVKDS

-729 TGSGKDA
+729 TGSGKD
-736 PIHFGTLSY
+736 
-745 SISDLEKLVAK
+745 
-756 GYADKKVLASG
+756 
-767 AEYSIN
+767 
-773 YAVTEKETG
+773 
-782 NSALQQNTQTQTF
+782 
-795 RVVVKDNGTGKL
+795 
-807 TVESGTGKKLNF
+807 
-819 ENVYKSEKATVNFEG
+819 
-834 LKVLEGRS
+834 
-842 LKAGEFTFKVAS
+842 
-854 ADADTPMPEAREAQN
+854 
-869 KANGSV
+869 
-875 NFGTITYGKDDLGDA
+875 
-890 TEKTFTYKITESG
+890 
-903 NHPGVSNDTETK
+903 
-915 TVKVTVKDDG
+915 
-925 KGHITA
+925 
-931 ELNPKAAPLFTFNN
+931 
-945 TYRTTSQDS
+945 
-954 SVTGQV
+954 
-960 SIKKA
+960 
-965 LAGRAME
+965 
-972 DGEFHFVLK
+972 
-981 DEKGKTVGN
+981 
-990 ATNDKDGNITFPALT
+990 
-1005 FQNVGTYNYTV
+1005 
-1016 EEVAGNDSHIT
+1016 
-1027 YDTTSYRVSA
+1027 
-1037 VVTDNLDGTLKVTWK
+1037 
-1052 SGTGTILFKN
+1052 
-1062 TYSVDPTEA
+1062 
-1071 TPSVE
+1071 
-1076 KEIIGENP
+1076 
-1084 AKDSTFRFTLT
+1084 
-1095 GTDNAPMPKGSVDGE
+1095 
-1110 KTETITG
+1110 
-1117 EGQTE
+1117 
-1122 FGKITFTQAGTYTYK
+1122 
-1137 VTEKL
+1137 
-1142 GNEASYNYDSTEYTL
+1142 
-1157 TYKVTDVRGEL
+1157 
-1168 KAEQSI
+1168 
-1174 TTGGKSANAMVFTNE
+1174 
-1189 YAPASMEGDAAITG
+1189 
-1203 TKELVG
+1203 
-1209 RSMQADE
+1209 
-1216 QFEFTLKAGDEAT
+1216 
-1229 QKAIDEKDIVLTDTD
+1229 
-1244 ASLSGMKDGEKAT
+1244 
-1257 FSFGRAE
+1257 
-1264 FSKEGEY
+1264 
-1271 TFTATEKDGRKAGMT
+1271 
-1286 YDTAAKT
+1286 
-1293 FKVKVFKKNG
+1293 
-1303 VMSTVQ
+1303 
-1309 ENQPTFKNT
+1309 
-1318 YEASGEYTPAGTKTL
+1318 
-1333 LNENGNKLSV
+1333 
-1343 KDNQFKFSVYYA
+1343 
-1355 GHEEGEPVITGTT
+1355 
-1368 AGGKDAAIQFG
+1368 
-1379 KLSYTI
+1379 
-1385 SDLEK
+1385 
-1390 LVAKGYADKKVL
+1390 
-1402 EDGAEYSINYAVT
+1402 
-1415 ENATGNSALQQNTQ
+1415 
-1429 VQTFRVVVTD
+1429 
-1439 NGSGNLATK
+1439 
-1448 SVYGQKIAFENLYKS
+1448 
-1463 DKATVNFEGQKV
+1463 
-1475 LEGRKLKA
+1475 
-1483 DEFSFKFTSDEAN
+1483 
-1496 APMPEQTEVQNKA
+1496 
-1509 DGSVNFGAI
+1509 
-1518 TYGKNDLG
+1518 
-1526 DATEKTFTYKVKESG
+1526 
-1541 NQPGVS
+1541 
-1547 NDTETKIVKV
+1547 
-1557 TVKDDGK
+1557 
-1564 GHITAETNPNTA
+1564 
-1576 PLFTFNNTYSTTSQ
+1576 
-1590 DSSVTGQVQ
+1590 
-1599 MKKALTGRAL
+1599 
-1609 KDGEFHFVLKNEAG
+1609 
-1623 KEVGKAVNDKDG
+1623 
-1635 NITFPKLTFKNVGT
+1635 
-1649 YNYTVE
+1649 
-1655 EVAGND
+1655 
-1661 RHITYDTTSYAVSA
+1661 
-1675 VVTDNLDGTLKVT
+1675 
-1688 WNSGTGN
+1688 
-1695 IQFRNTYTVD
+1695 
-1705 STNATPSVEKK
+1705 
-1716 IAGGNPA
+1716 
-1723 KDSTFRFTLTGKD
+1723 
-1736 NAPMPEGSKDGVKS
+1736 
-1750 ASITGEGKADFG
+1750 
-1762 KITFDKAG
+1762 
-1770 TYTYKVS
+1770 
-1777 EKIGSES
+1777 
-1784 SYNYDATEYTLTY
+1784 
-1797 KVKDVDGELKAE
+1797 
-1809 KSITAG
+1809 
-1815 GKSADSMV
+1815 
-1823 FTNKYA
+1823 
-1829 PASLDGDTALT
+1829 
-1840 GTKTL
+1840 
-1845 IGRNMLKDEEFNFT
+1845 
-1859 LKAGDEATQKAI
+1859 
-1871 DEKDIVLGSTNARV
+1871 
-1885 SILSNGSTTT
+1885 
-1895 FMFGRAEF
+1895 
-1903 AKEGEYTF
+1903 
-1911 LVTERD
+1911 
-1917 GGKPGMKYDTESK
+1917 
-1930 NLKVKVSK
+1930 
-1938 VNGIMTAV
+1938 
-1946 QEKTPAFKNTY
+1946 
-1957 EASGEYTPEGSKTL
+1957 
-1971 LNENGNK
+1971 
-1978 MSVKDDQFKFSVYY
+1978 
-1992 AGHEDQDPIITGTT
+1992 
-2006 GNGKYAPIHFGTLSY
+2006 APIHFGTLSY

-2079 TGKLTVESGTGKKLN
+2079 TGTLTVESGTGKKLN
-2094 FENVYKSEKATVNFE
+2094 FENEYKSEKATVNFE
-2109 GLKVLEGRSLKAGE
+2109 GLKVLEGRSLKAEE

-2142 VKNHANGSVNFGTI
+2142 VKNRANGSVNFGTI
-2156 TYGKNDLGDATEK
+2156 TFGKDDMGDATEK

-2195 TVKDDGKGHITAE
+2195 TVTDDGKGHITAELDPKAAPLFTFNNTYSTTSQESSVTGQVSIKKALAGRSMEDGEFHFVLKDEEGKTVGNAVNDKDGNITFDKLTFKNVGTYNYTVEEVPGNDRHITYDATPYTISAVVTDNLDGTLKVTWKSGTGAILFKNTYTPDSTDAAPSVEKKIAGKHPAKDSTFHFTITGTDNAPMPEGSKDGRKTVKITGEGKADFGKIAFTQAGTYTYKVIENIGNESSYNYDSTEYTLTYKVTDVRGTLKAEQSITAGGKSADAMVFTNKYAPASMEGDAAITGTKELVGRSMLKDEKFEFTLKAGDEATQKAIDEKDIVLDDTNASLSGMKDGEKATFSFGRAEFSKEGEYTFTITEKDGGKAGMTYDTAAKTFKVKVSKKDGVMSAVQEASPAFKNTYEASGEYTPEGTKTLLSEKKNKLTVKGGEFKFSVYYAGHEDQDPVTTGVTTRGKDAAIHFGTLSYTVSDLEKLVTKGYASKTEKEDGAEYSINYVVTENATGNSALQQNTQSTPFQVVVKDNAGGRLSVESGTGKKLDFENEYKSEKATVSFEGLKVLEGRKLNADEFTFHVTSDDENAPMPEQTEVKNKANGQISFGTITYGKDDLGDETEKTFTYKVKESGNRPGVANDTETKTVKVTVKDDGKGHITAE
-2208 TNPNAAPL
+2208 TDPKAAPL
-2216 FAFNNTY
+2216 FAFSNTY
-2223 STQPMDSSVTGQ
+2223 STTPMDSAVTGQ

-2244 RSMEEGEFHFV
+2244 RSMEEGEFHFA
-2255 LKNEEGKTVD
+2255 LKDENGKTVD

-2381 SKDSVKSASITGEG
+2381 SKDGVKSAAITGEG

-2448 SITAGDKS
+2448 SIAAGDKS

-2483 TGRSMLKD
+2483 VGRSMQKD
-2491 EKFEFTLKAGD
+2491 EKFEFTLKTGD
-2502 EETQKAIDEKDI
+2502 EATQKAIDEKDI
-2514 VLDDTHASLS
+2514 VLDDTNASLS

-2624 KFSVYYAGHED
+2624 KFSVYY
-2635 QKPVTTG
+2635 T
-2642 VTTSGKDA
+2642 
-2650 AIHFGTLSYTV
+2650 
-2661 SDLEK
+2661 
-2666 LVAKGYAAK
+2666 
-2675 TAKDDGAEYSI
+2675 
-2686 NYAVTENA
+2686 
-2694 TGNSALQQNTQV
+2694 
-2706 QTFRVVVTDNGS
+2706 
-2718 GNLAT
+2718 
-2723 KSVYGQKIAFENL
+2723 
-2736 YKSDKATVNFE
+2736 
-2747 GQKVLE
+2747 
-2753 GRKLKADEF
+2753 
-2762 SFKFTSDEA
+2762 
-2771 NAPMPEQAEVKNKAN
+2771 
-2786 GQISFGTVTYGKDD
+2786 
-2800 LGDETEKTFTYKVK
+2800 
-2814 ESGNRPGV
+2814 
-2822 ANDTETKTVKVT
+2822 
-2834 VKDDG
+2834 
-2839 KGHITAETDP
+2839 
-2849 KTAPLFAF
+2849 
-2857 SNTYSTKP
+2857 
-2865 MDSSVTDQVQM
+2865 
-2876 KKVIVGR
+2876 
-2883 AMEEGEFHFVLK
+2883 
-2895 NEEGKTLDNAVND
+2895 
-2908 KAGNI
+2908 
-2913 TFDKLTFKKVGTYN
+2913 
-2927 YTVEEVAGNDRHIT
+2927 
-2941 YDATPYTIS
+2941 
-2950 AIVTDN
+2950 
-2956 LDGTLKVT
+2956 
-2964 WKSGTG
+2964 
-2970 AILFKNTYTPDSTD
+2970 
-2984 AAPSVEKKIAGK
+2984 
-2996 NPAKDSTFRFT
+2996 
-3007 LTGKDNAPMPEGSK
+3007 
-3021 DDRKTVKITGEGKA
+3021 
-3035 DFGKINFTRAGT
+3035 
-3047 YTYKVAEENGNE
+3047 
-3059 SSYNYDSTEYTLT
+3059 
-3072 YKVTDVRG
+3072 
-3080 TLKAEQSITA
+3080 
-3090 GGKSADAMVFTNKY
+3090 
-3104 APASMEGDAAITGTK
+3104 
-3119 ELAGR
+3119 
-3124 SMQKNEKF
+3124 
-3132 EFTLKAGDEAT
+3132 
-3143 QKAIDEKDI
+3143 
-3152 VLDDTHA
+3152 
-3159 SLSGMRDGQ
+3159 
-3168 KSTFSFGRA
+3168 
-3177 EFSKEGEYT
+3177 
-3186 FTVTEKDGGKTG
+3186 
-3198 MTYDTKEK
+3198 
-3206 TFKVKVAKENGI
+3206 
-3218 MTAVQEETPTF
+3218 
-3229 KNVYEASGE
+3229 
-3238 FTPAGTKTLLSE
+3238 
-3250 NGNKLSVK
+3250 
-3258 DNQFKFSVYYA
+3258 

-3277 TTGTTGSGK
+3277 TTGTTGDGK
-3286 EAEIHFG
+3286 DAEIGFG
-3293 KISYTISEL
+3293 KLSYTISDL
-3302 EKLVQN
+3302 EKLVAK
-3308 GYANK
+3308 GYADKAELDNGARYY
-3313 VEIDG
+3313 ID
-3318 GTRYVINYVVT
+3318 YVVI
-3329 ENPSDND
+3329 ENASDNS
-3336 AMQQNTEAKGV
+3336 ALQANTQAPT
-3347 QVFVEDNGDGT
+3347 FRVEVTDNGDGT
-3358 LSVESEG
+3358 LTAESEEG
-3365 ADHLDFENRYKSG
+3365 SKLAFENLYKSDKATVHFNG
-3378 EAKVALEGLKVL
+3378 QKVL
-3390 EGRSL
+3390 EGRPL
-3395 QAEEF
+3395 KADEF
-3400 TFTLTSEDADAPMP
+3400 TFNVTSDEENAPMP
-3414 EKSEVKND
+3414 EKTEVKNEEGGNVD
-3422 AKGQI
+3422 
-3427 NFGTITYGKDDLGD
+3427 FGTITYGKDDLGD
-3441 ATEKTFTYQVKESG
+3441 ATEKTFTYQVKEAG

-3498 YSTTSKESSVT
+3498 YSTTSKDSSVT

-3538 NVAEAKNNADGK
+3538 NVAEAKNNADGS
-3550 VTFKSLTF
+3550 VAFKNLTF
-3558 DEVGTYNYI
+3558 DEVGTYNYT
-3567 VKEVKGN
+3567 VKEVKGS
-3574 AKHVTYDAN
+3574 AKRVSYDAN
-3583 AYKVTATVTDNL
+3583 AYQVTATVTDNL

-3622 TSNSNG
+3622 TSNSTG
-3628 KHGGKADNNNIGPF
+3628 KHGGKDDNNNIGPF

-3648 ADLYLGLMGAS
+3648 TDLYLGLLGAS

>member
-48 EDGTTSYHPSHYFP
+48 EDGTTQYSPSHYFP
-62 VGTTASDYVYGSGGS
+62 VGTTASDYVYGKSGS

-100 TGGNVNLYDSFG
+100 TGGNVNLYDSFD

-133 EPSRDVIQTSIG
+133 EPSRDVIQTSIE
-145 KALGAKYATLYAKGE
+145 KALGTKYATLYAKGE

-256 FTRADLAGTN
+256 FTRADLAGAN

-331 TSVQGKK
+331 TTVQGKK

-379 FDNLDKFDANDKE
+379 FDNLDKFDANDEE

-433 SALKVTKV
+433 SALKITKV

-593 AIDEKDIVLGSTN
+593 AIDEKDIVLGSTK

-650 TEGKILKVKVSKE
+650 TEGKILKVKVTKE

-686 YTPAGTK
+686 YTPEGTK
-693 TLLSENGNKLSVKDG
+693 TLLNENGNKLSVKDG

-721 QEPVTTGT
+721 REPVTTGT

-745 SISDLEKLVAK
+745 TISDLEKLVAK

-773 YAVTEKETG
+773 YAVTETETG

-834 LKVLEGRS
+834 LKVLEGRN
-842 LKAGEFTFKVAS
+842 LKAEEFGFKIAS
-854 ADADTPMPEAREAQN
+854 DDANAPMPEQTEVKNR
-869 KANGSV
+869 ANGSV

-890 TEKTFTYKITESG
+890 TEKTFTYKVTESG
-903 NHPGVSNDTETK
+903 NHPGVANDTETK
-915 TVKVTVKDDG
+915 TVKVTVTDDG

-931 ELNPKAAPLFTFNN
+931 ELDPKAAPLFTFTN
-945 TYRTTSQDS
+945 TYSTGSKES

-972 DGEFHFVLK
+972 EGEFHFVLK

-990 ATNDKDGNITFPALT
+990 ATNDKDGNITFDKLT
-1005 FQNVGTYNYTV
+1005 FKNVGTYNYTV
-1016 EEVAGNDSHIT
+1016 EETAGNDRHIT
-1027 YDTTSYRVSA
+1027 YDTTSYSVSA

-1052 SGTGTILFKN
+1052 SGTGAILFKN
-1062 TYSVDPTEA
+1062 TYTPDSTDA
-1071 TPSVE
+1071 APSVE
-1076 KEIIGENP
+1076 KKISGKQP
-1084 AKDSTFRFTLT
+1084 SKDSTFHFTII
-1095 GTDNAPMPKGSVDGE
+1095 GSDNAPMPEGSKDDK
-1110 KTETITG
+1110 KTVRITG
-1117 EGQTE
+1117 EGKAD
-1122 FGKITFTQAGTYTYK
+1122 FGKITFTRAGTYTYK

-1355 GHEEGEPVITGTT
+1355 SHEEGEPVITGTT

-1385 SDLEK
+1385 SNLEK
-1390 LVAKGYADKKVL
+1390 LTAKGYADKKVL
-1402 EDGAEYSINYAVT
+1402 ADGAKYSINYAVT
-1415 ENATGNSALQQNTQ
+1415 ENAPENSALQPNTQ
-1429 VQTFRVVVTD
+1429 IQTFRVVVTD
-1439 NGSGNLATK
+1439 NGTGNLAVK
-1448 SVYGQKIAFENLYKS
+1448 SAAGQKIAFENLYKS
-1463 DKATVNFEGQKV
+1463 EKATVNFAGQKV

-1483 DEFSFKFTSDEAN
+1483 DEFSFKVTSDEAN
-1496 APMPEQTEVQNKA
+1496 APMPEQAEVQNKA
-1509 DGSVNFGAI
+1509 DGSVNFGTI

-1541 NQPGVS
+1541 NRPGVA
-1547 NDTETKIVKV
+1547 NDTETKTVKV

-1564 GHITAETNPNTA
+1564 GHITAETDPNAA

-1590 DSSVTGQVQ
+1590 DSSVTGQIQ

-1655 EVAGND
+1655 EVPGND
-1661 RHITYDTTSYAVSA
+1661 RHITYDTTSYSVSA

-1716 IAGGNPA
+1716 IRGKQPS
-1723 KDSTFRFTLTGKD
+1723 KDSTFHFTIAGSD
-1736 NAPMPEGSKDGVKS
+1736 NAPMPEGSKDG
-1750 ASITGEGKADFG
+1750 
-1762 KITFDKAG
+1762 
-1770 TYTYKVS
+1770 
-1777 EKIGSES
+1777 
-1784 SYNYDATEYTLTY
+1784 
-1797 KVKDVDGELKAE
+1797 
-1809 KSITAG
+1809 
-1815 GKSADSMV
+1815 
-1823 FTNKYA
+1823 
-1829 PASLDGDTALT
+1829 
-1840 GTKTL
+1840 TK
-1845 IGRNMLKDEEFNFT
+1845 
-1859 LKAGDEATQKAI
+1859 
-1871 DEKDIVLGSTNARV
+1871 
-1885 SILSNGSTTT
+1885 
-1895 FMFGRAEF
+1895 
-1903 AKEGEYTF
+1903 
-1911 LVTERD
+1911 
-1917 GGKPGMKYDTESK
+1917 
-1930 NLKVKVSK
+1930 
-1938 VNGIMTAV
+1938 
-1946 QEKTPAFKNTY
+1946 
-1957 EASGEYTPEGSKTL
+1957 
-1971 LNENGNK
+1971 
-1978 MSVKDDQFKFSVYY
+1978 
-1992 AGHEDQDPIITGTT
+1992 
-2006 GNGKYAPIHFGTLSY
+2006 
-2021 TISGLEKLVAK
+2021 
-2032 GYADKKVLAN
+2032 
-2042 GAEYSINY
+2042 
-2050 GVTENATGN
+2050 
-2059 SALQQNT
+2059 
-2066 QTQTFRV
+2066 
-2073 VVKDNG
+2073 
-2079 TGKLTVESGTGKKLN
+2079 
-2094 FENVYKSEKATVNFE
+2094 
-2109 GLKVLEGRSLKAGE
+2109 
-2123 FSFKIASD
+2123 
-2131 DANAPMPEQTE
+2131 
-2142 VKNHANGSVNFGTI
+2142 
-2156 TYGKNDLGDATEK
+2156 
-2169 TFTYKVTES
+2169 
-2178 GNHPGVANDT
+2178 
-2188 ETKTVKV
+2188 
-2195 TVKDDGKGHITAE
+2195 
-2208 TNPNAAPL
+2208 
-2216 FAFNNTY
+2216 
-2223 STQPMDSSVTGQ
+2223 SVT
-2235 VQIKKALAG
+2235 
-2244 RSMEEGEFHFV
+2244 
-2255 LKNEEGKTVD
+2255 
-2265 NAVNDK
+2265 
-2271 DGNITFKKLTFKNVG
+2271 
-2286 TYNYTVEEVAGNDR
+2286 
-2300 HITYDKNSYNVSAA
+2300 
-2314 VTDNLDGTLKV
+2314 
-2325 TWTSGTGAIL
+2325 
-2335 FKNTYTVDPTDATPS
+2335 
-2350 VEKKIAGGN
+2350 
-2359 PAKDSTF
+2359 
-2366 RFTLT
+2366 
-2371 GKDNAPMPEG
+2371 
-2381 SKDSVKSASITGEG
+2381 ITGEG

-2483 TGRSMLKD
+2483 VGRSMLKD

-2502 EETQKAIDEKDI
+2502 EATQKAIDEKDI
-2514 VLDDTHASLS
+2514 VLDDNNASLS

-2624 KFSVYYAGHED
+2624 KFSVYYAGHTDGEA
-2635 QKPVTTG
+2635 VTTG
-2642 VTTSGKDA
+2642 TTGNGKDA
-2650 AIHFGTLSYTV
+2650 EIGFGKLSYTI

-2666 LVAKGYAAK
+2666 LVAKGYADKAEL
-2675 TAKDDGAEYSI
+2675 DNGARYYI
-2686 NYAVTENA
+2686 DYVVIENA
-2694 TGNSALQQNTQV
+2694 SDNSALQANTQAP
-2706 QTFRVVVTDNGS
+2706 TFRVEVTDNGDGTLTAAS
-2718 GNLAT
+2718 EEGSKL
-2723 KSVYGQKIAFENL
+2723 AFENL
-2736 YKSDKATVNFE
+2736 YKSDKATVHFN

-2753 GRKLKADEF
+2753 GRPLKADEF
-2762 SFKFTSDEA
+2762 TFNVTADEE
-2771 NAPMPEQAEVKNKAN
+2771 NAPMPEKTEVKNEEGGN
-2786 GQISFGTVTYGKDD
+2786 VDFGTITYGKDD
-2800 LGDETEKTFTYKVK
+2800 LGDETEKTFTY
-2814 ESGNRPGV
+2814 
-2822 ANDTETKTVKVT
+2822 
-2834 VKDDG
+2834 
-2839 KGHITAETDP
+2839 
-2849 KTAPLFAF
+2849 
-2857 SNTYSTKP
+2857 
-2865 MDSSVTDQVQM
+2865 
-2876 KKVIVGR
+2876 
-2883 AMEEGEFHFVLK
+2883 
-2895 NEEGKTLDNAVND
+2895 
-2908 KAGNI
+2908 
-2913 TFDKLTFKKVGTYN
+2913 
-2927 YTVEEVAGNDRHIT
+2927 
-2941 YDATPYTIS
+2941 
-2950 AIVTDN
+2950 
-2956 LDGTLKVT
+2956 
-2964 WKSGTG
+2964 
-2970 AILFKNTYTPDSTD
+2970 
-2984 AAPSVEKKIAGK
+2984 
-2996 NPAKDSTFRFT
+2996 
-3007 LTGKDNAPMPEGSK
+3007 
-3021 DDRKTVKITGEGKA
+3021 
-3035 DFGKINFTRAGT
+3035 
-3047 YTYKVAEENGNE
+3047 
-3059 SSYNYDSTEYTLT
+3059 
-3072 YKVTDVRG
+3072 
-3080 TLKAEQSITA
+3080 
-3090 GGKSADAMVFTNKY
+3090 
-3104 APASMEGDAAITGTK
+3104 
-3119 ELAGR
+3119 
-3124 SMQKNEKF
+3124 
-3132 EFTLKAGDEAT
+3132 
-3143 QKAIDEKDI
+3143 
-3152 VLDDTHA
+3152 
-3159 SLSGMRDGQ
+3159 
-3168 KSTFSFGRA
+3168 
-3177 EFSKEGEYT
+3177 
-3186 FTVTEKDGGKTG
+3186 
-3198 MTYDTKEK
+3198 
-3206 TFKVKVAKENGI
+3206 
-3218 MTAVQEETPTF
+3218 
-3229 KNVYEASGE
+3229 
-3238 FTPAGTKTLLSE
+3238 
-3250 NGNKLSVK
+3250 
-3258 DNQFKFSVYYA
+3258 
-3269 GHTDGEAV
+3269 
-3277 TTGTTGSGK
+3277 
-3286 EAEIHFG
+3286 
-3293 KISYTISEL
+3293 
-3302 EKLVQN
+3302 
-3308 GYANK
+3308 
-3313 VEIDG
+3313 
-3318 GTRYVINYVVT
+3318 
-3329 ENPSDND
+3329 
-3336 AMQQNTEAKGV
+3336 
-3347 QVFVEDNGDGT
+3347 
-3358 LSVESEG
+3358 
-3365 ADHLDFENRYKSG
+3365 
-3378 EAKVALEGLKVL
+3378 
-3390 EGRSL
+3390 
-3395 QAEEF
+3395 
-3400 TFTLTSEDADAPMP
+3400 
-3414 EKSEVKND
+3414 
-3422 AKGQI
+3422 
-3427 NFGTITYGKDDLGD
+3427 
-3441 ATEKTFTYQVKESG
+3441 QVKEAG

-3498 YSTTSKESSVT
+3498 YSTTSKDSSVT

-3532 KDKDGK
+3532 KDQDGK

-3558 DEVGTYNYI
+3558 DEVGTYNYT

-3628 KHGGKADNNNIGPF
+3628 KHGGKDDNNNIGPF

-3648 ADLYLGLMGAS
+3648 TDLYLGLLGAS

>member
-62 VGTTASDYVYGSGGS
+62 VGTTASDYVYGS

-92 VAGAEKII
+92 VAGAEKVI
-100 TGGNVNLYDSFG
+100 TEGNVNLYDSFD
-112 TEANTEALHKYFKTV
+112 TETNTEALHKYFKTV

-236 TVSIQPEDDAVEY
+236 TVSIQPDDDAVEY
-249 FTFGEIH
+249 FTFGEVH

-338 VWADSNDRSQMRP
+338 VWADSNDRRQMRP
-351 EFITIHLLR
+351 ESITIHLLR
-360 NGEEIK
+360 NGEAIK

-474 TSDSIP
+474 TSDRIP

-650 TEGKILKVKVSKE
+650 TQGKILKVKVSKK

-681 EAAGE
+681 EATGE

-745 SISDLEKLVAK
+745 TISDLEKLVAK
-756 GYADKKVLASG
+756 GYADKKVLAS
-767 AEYSIN
+767 
-773 YAVTEKETG
+773 
-782 NSALQQNTQTQTF
+782 
-795 RVVVKDNGTGKL
+795 
-807 TVESGTGKKLNF
+807 
-819 ENVYKSEKATVNFEG
+819 
-834 LKVLEGRS
+834 
-842 LKAGEFTFKVAS
+842 
-854 ADADTPMPEAREAQN
+854 
-869 KANGSV
+869 
-875 NFGTITYGKDDLGDA
+875 
-890 TEKTFTYKITESG
+890 
-903 NHPGVSNDTETK
+903 
-915 TVKVTVKDDG
+915 
-925 KGHITA
+925 
-931 ELNPKAAPLFTFNN
+931 
-945 TYRTTSQDS
+945 
-954 SVTGQV
+954 
-960 SIKKA
+960 
-965 LAGRAME
+965 
-972 DGEFHFVLK
+972 
-981 DEKGKTVGN
+981 
-990 ATNDKDGNITFPALT
+990 
-1005 FQNVGTYNYTV
+1005 
-1016 EEVAGNDSHIT
+1016 
-1027 YDTTSYRVSA
+1027 
-1037 VVTDNLDGTLKVTWK
+1037 
-1052 SGTGTILFKN
+1052 
-1062 TYSVDPTEA
+1062 
-1071 TPSVE
+1071 
-1076 KEIIGENP
+1076 
-1084 AKDSTFRFTLT
+1084 
-1095 GTDNAPMPKGSVDGE
+1095 
-1110 KTETITG
+1110 
-1117 EGQTE
+1117 
-1122 FGKITFTQAGTYTYK
+1122 
-1137 VTEKL
+1137 
-1142 GNEASYNYDSTEYTL
+1142 
-1157 TYKVTDVRGEL
+1157 
-1168 KAEQSI
+1168 
-1174 TTGGKSANAMVFTNE
+1174 
-1189 YAPASMEGDAAITG
+1189 
-1203 TKELVG
+1203 
-1209 RSMQADE
+1209 
-1216 QFEFTLKAGDEAT
+1216 
-1229 QKAIDEKDIVLTDTD
+1229 
-1244 ASLSGMKDGEKAT
+1244 
-1257 FSFGRAE
+1257 
-1264 FSKEGEY
+1264 
-1271 TFTATEKDGRKAGMT
+1271 
-1286 YDTAAKT
+1286 
-1293 FKVKVFKKNG
+1293 
-1303 VMSTVQ
+1303 
-1309 ENQPTFKNT
+1309 
-1318 YEASGEYTPAGTKTL
+1318 
-1333 LNENGNKLSV
+1333 
-1343 KDNQFKFSVYYA
+1343 
-1355 GHEEGEPVITGTT
+1355 
-1368 AGGKDAAIQFG
+1368 
-1379 KLSYTI
+1379 
-1385 SDLEK
+1385 
-1390 LVAKGYADKKVL
+1390 
-1402 EDGAEYSINYAVT
+1402 GAEYSINYAVT

-1439 NGSGNLATK
+1439 NGSGNLAAK
-1448 SVYGQKIAFENLYKS
+1448 STYGQKIAFENLYKS
-1463 DKATVNFEGQKV
+1463 DKATVNLAGQKV
-1475 LEGRKLKA
+1475 LEGRTLKA
-1483 DEFSFKFTSDEAN
+1483 DEFSFKVTSDEAN

-1509 DGSVNFGAI
+1509 D
-1518 TYGKNDLG
+1518 
-1526 DATEKTFTYKVKESG
+1526 
-1541 NQPGVS
+1541 
-1547 NDTETKIVKV
+1547 
-1557 TVKDDGK
+1557 
-1564 GHITAETNPNTA
+1564 
-1576 PLFTFNNTYSTTSQ
+1576 
-1590 DSSVTGQVQ
+1590 
-1599 MKKALTGRAL
+1599 
-1609 KDGEFHFVLKNEAG
+1609 
-1623 KEVGKAVNDKDG
+1623 
-1635 NITFPKLTFKNVGT
+1635 
-1649 YNYTVE
+1649 
-1655 EVAGND
+1655 
-1661 RHITYDTTSYAVSA
+1661 
-1675 VVTDNLDGTLKVT
+1675 
-1688 WNSGTGN
+1688 
-1695 IQFRNTYTVD
+1695 
-1705 STNATPSVEKK
+1705 
-1716 IAGGNPA
+1716 
-1723 KDSTFRFTLTGKD
+1723 
-1736 NAPMPEGSKDGVKS
+1736 
-1750 ASITGEGKADFG
+1750 
-1762 KITFDKAG
+1762 
-1770 TYTYKVS
+1770 
-1777 EKIGSES
+1777 
-1784 SYNYDATEYTLTY
+1784 
-1797 KVKDVDGELKAE
+1797 
-1809 KSITAG
+1809 
-1815 GKSADSMV
+1815 
-1823 FTNKYA
+1823 
-1829 PASLDGDTALT
+1829 
-1840 GTKTL
+1840 
-1845 IGRNMLKDEEFNFT
+1845 
-1859 LKAGDEATQKAI
+1859 
-1871 DEKDIVLGSTNARV
+1871 
-1885 SILSNGSTTT
+1885 
-1895 FMFGRAEF
+1895 
-1903 AKEGEYTF
+1903 
-1911 LVTERD
+1911 
-1917 GGKPGMKYDTESK
+1917 
-1930 NLKVKVSK
+1930 
-1938 VNGIMTAV
+1938 
-1946 QEKTPAFKNTY
+1946 
-1957 EASGEYTPEGSKTL
+1957 
-1971 LNENGNK
+1971 
-1978 MSVKDDQFKFSVYY
+1978 
-1992 AGHEDQDPIITGTT
+1992 
-2006 GNGKYAPIHFGTLSY
+2006 
-2021 TISGLEKLVAK
+2021 
-2032 GYADKKVLAN
+2032 
-2042 GAEYSINY
+2042 
-2050 GVTENATGN
+2050 
-2059 SALQQNT
+2059 
-2066 QTQTFRV
+2066 
-2073 VVKDNG
+2073 
-2079 TGKLTVESGTGKKLN
+2079 
-2094 FENVYKSEKATVNFE
+2094 
-2109 GLKVLEGRSLKAGE
+2109 
-2123 FSFKIASD
+2123 
-2131 DANAPMPEQTE
+2131 
-2142 VKNHANGSVNFGTI
+2142 GSVNFGTI

-2195 TVKDDGKGHITAE
+2195 TVTDDGKGHITAELDPKAAPLFTFTNTYSTSSKESSVTGQVSIKKALAGRAMEDGEFHFVLKDEKGKIVGNATNDKDGNITFDKLTFKNVGTYNYTVEETAGNDRHITYDTTSYRVSAVVTDNLDGTLKVTWKSGTGAILFKNTYTPDSTDAAPSVEKKISGKQPSKDSTFHFTITGSDNAPMPEGSKDGKKSVTIMGEGKADFGKIAFTKAGTYTYKVTEKLGNESSYNYDSTEYTLTYKVTDVRGALKAEQSITAGGKSADAMVFTNKYAPASMEGDAAITGTKELAGRSMLKGEKFEFALKAGDAATQKAIDEKDIVLDDTNASLSGMKDGEKATFSFGRAEFSKEGEYTFTVTEKDGGKAGMTYDDNEKVLKVKVSKKDGVMTAVQEETPAFRNTYEAAGEYTPEGTKTLLSEKKNKLTVKAGEFKFSVYYAGHEDQKPVTTGVTTSGKDAAIHFGTLSYTVSDLEKLVAKGYAAKTAKEDGAEYSINYVVTENATGNSALQQNTQSTPFRVVVKDNAGGRLSVESGTGKKLDFENEYKSEKAAVSFEGLKVLEGRKLNADEFTFHVTSDDENAPMPEQTEVKNKANGRISFGTVTYGKDDLGDETEKTFTYKVKESGNRPGVANDTETKTVKVTVKDDGKGHITAE
-2208 TNPNAAPL
+2208 TDPKTAPL

-2223 STQPMDSSVTGQ
+2223 STKPMDSAVTGQ

-2255 LKNEEGKTVD
+2255 LKNEEGKTLD

-2371 GKDNAPMPEG
+2371 GKDNAPLPEG
-2381 SKDSVKSASITGEG
+2381 SKDGKKSTSVTGEG

-2428 TEYTLTYKVTDV
+2428 TEYTLVYKVKDV

-2471 DGDTAITGTKEL
+2471 DGDTAVTGTKEL
-2483 TGRSMLKD
+2483 AGRSMQKD

-2502 EETQKAIDEKDI
+2502 EATQKAIDEKDI
-2514 VLDDTHASLS
+2514 VLDDTSASLS

-2568 TFKVKVAKENGIMT
+2568 TFKVKVAKENG
-2582 AVQEETPTFKNVYE
+2582 V
-2596 ASGEYTPAGTKTLL
+2596 
-2610 SENGNK
+2610 
-2616 LSVKDNQF
+2616 
-2624 KFSVYYAGHED
+2624 
-2635 QKPVTTG
+2635 
-2642 VTTSGKDA
+2642 
-2650 AIHFGTLSYTV
+2650 
-2661 SDLEK
+2661 
-2666 LVAKGYAAK
+2666 
-2675 TAKDDGAEYSI
+2675 
-2686 NYAVTENA
+2686 
-2694 TGNSALQQNTQV
+2694 
-2706 QTFRVVVTDNGS
+2706 
-2718 GNLAT
+2718 
-2723 KSVYGQKIAFENL
+2723 
-2736 YKSDKATVNFE
+2736 
-2747 GQKVLE
+2747 
-2753 GRKLKADEF
+2753 
-2762 SFKFTSDEA
+2762 
-2771 NAPMPEQAEVKNKAN
+2771 
-2786 GQISFGTVTYGKDD
+2786 
-2800 LGDETEKTFTYKVK
+2800 
-2814 ESGNRPGV
+2814 
-2822 ANDTETKTVKVT
+2822 
-2834 VKDDG
+2834 
-2839 KGHITAETDP
+2839 
-2849 KTAPLFAF
+2849 
-2857 SNTYSTKP
+2857 
-2865 MDSSVTDQVQM
+2865 
-2876 KKVIVGR
+2876 
-2883 AMEEGEFHFVLK
+2883 
-2895 NEEGKTLDNAVND
+2895 
-2908 KAGNI
+2908 
-2913 TFDKLTFKKVGTYN
+2913 
-2927 YTVEEVAGNDRHIT
+2927 
-2941 YDATPYTIS
+2941 
-2950 AIVTDN
+2950 
-2956 LDGTLKVT
+2956 
-2964 WKSGTG
+2964 
-2970 AILFKNTYTPDSTD
+2970 
-2984 AAPSVEKKIAGK
+2984 
-2996 NPAKDSTFRFT
+2996 
-3007 LTGKDNAPMPEGSK
+3007 
-3021 DDRKTVKITGEGKA
+3021 
-3035 DFGKINFTRAGT
+3035 
-3047 YTYKVAEENGNE
+3047 
-3059 SSYNYDSTEYTLT
+3059 
-3072 YKVTDVRG
+3072 
-3080 TLKAEQSITA
+3080 
-3090 GGKSADAMVFTNKY
+3090 
-3104 APASMEGDAAITGTK
+3104 
-3119 ELAGR
+3119 
-3124 SMQKNEKF
+3124 
-3132 EFTLKAGDEAT
+3132 
-3143 QKAIDEKDI
+3143 
-3152 VLDDTHA
+3152 
-3159 SLSGMRDGQ
+3159 
-3168 KSTFSFGRA
+3168 
-3177 EFSKEGEYT
+3177 
-3186 FTVTEKDGGKTG
+3186 
-3198 MTYDTKEK
+3198 
-3206 TFKVKVAKENGI
+3206 

-3277 TTGTTGSGK
+3277 TTGTTGNGK
-3286 EAEIHFG
+3286 DAEIGFG
-3293 KISYTISEL
+3293 KLSYTISDL
-3302 EKLVQN
+3302 EKLVAK
-3308 GYANK
+3308 GYADKAELDNGARYY
-3313 VEIDG
+3313 ID
-3318 GTRYVINYVVT
+3318 YVVV
-3329 ENPSDND
+3329 ENASENN
-3336 AMQQNTEAKGV
+3336 ALQANTQAPT
-3347 QVFVEDNGDGT
+3347 FRVEVTDNGDGT
-3358 LSVESEG
+3358 LTAESEEG
-3365 ADHLDFENRYKSG
+3365 SKLAFENLYKSDKATVHFNG
-3378 EAKVALEGLKVL
+3378 QKVL
-3390 EGRSL
+3390 EGRPL
-3395 QAEEF
+3395 KADEF
-3400 TFTLTSEDADAPMP
+3400 TFNVTSDEENAPMP
-3414 EKSEVKND
+3414 EKTEVKNEEGGNID
-3422 AKGQI
+3422 
-3427 NFGTITYGKDDLGD
+3427 FGTITYGKDDLGD

-3538 NVAEAKNNADGK
+3538 NVAEAKNNADGS
-3550 VTFKSLTF
+3550 VAFKSLTF

-3574 AKHVTYDAN
+3574 AKRVSYDAN

-3612 FYNRYKTKTV
+3612 FYNRYKKKTV
-3622 TSNSNG
+3622 TPNPSG
-3628 KHGGKADNNNIGPF
+3628 KHGGKDDNNNIGPF

-3659 AAVLAALAGSRKKRK
+3659 AAILAALAGSRKKRK

>member
-1 MGNKTF
+1 M
-7 RKATLWLL
+7 
-15 VLFAVFLFA
+15 
-24 PFSSSADDG
+24 
-33 YDAHFFIRYDSSTQT
+33 
-48 EDGTTSYHPSHYFP
+48 
-62 VGTTASDYVYGSGGS
+62 
-77 DYTSV
+77 
-82 DGKVLTKSAY
+82 
-92 VAGAEKII
+92 
-100 TGGNVNLYDSFG
+100 
-112 TEANTEALHKYFKTV
+112 
-127 YDNILQ
+127 
-133 EPSRDVIQTSIG
+133 
-145 KALGAKYATLYAKGE
+145 
-160 IDVLWYVSKAE
+160 
-171 SSYVN
+171 
-176 VDGVVYYVKTGQVV
+176 
-190 DKPETDSGSVE
+190 
-201 IDGIKNLKGRNFKK
+201 
-215 GDSWSFAIK
+215 
-224 ADSADA
+224 
-230 PMPEKS
+230 
-236 TVSIQPEDDAVEY
+236 
-249 FTFGEIH
+249 
-256 FTRADLAGTN
+256 
-266 SKTFRYTITE
+266 
-276 SGSVANVTNDSATH
+276 
-290 TVNVTVSYD
+290 
-299 RNTKKLSV
+299 
-307 KAAYLNGG
+307 
-315 KSGSSA
+315 
-321 EFNNEYHKPV
+321 
-331 TSVQGKK
+331 
-338 VWADSNDRSQMRP
+338 
-351 EFITIHLLR
+351 
-360 NGEEIK
+360 
-366 TKTVTEANDWKWT
+366 
-379 FDNLDKFDANDKE
+379 DKFDANDKE

-433 SALKVTKV
+433 AALKVTKV

-495 KAGTYQFKVKE
+495 KTGTYKFKVKE

-526 KVADNKGHLE
+526 KVADNKGRLE

-580 NFTLKAGDEATQK
+580 NFTLKAGDAATQK

-650 TEGKILKVKVSKE
+650 TEGKVLKVKVSKE

-693 TLLSENGNKLSVKDG
+693 TLLNENGNKLSVKDG

-721 QEPVTTGT
+721 REPVTTGT

-745 SISDLEKLVAK
+745 TISDLEKLVAK
-756 GYADKKVLASG
+756 GYADKKVLANG

-773 YAVTEKETG
+773 YTVTEKETG

-795 RVVVKDNGTGKL
+795 RVVMKDNGTGKL
-807 TVESGTGKKLNF
+807 TVKSGTGKKLNF
-819 ENVYKSEKATVNFEG
+819 ENEYKSEKATVNFEG
-834 LKVLEGRS
+834 LKVLEGRN
-842 LKAGEFTFKVAS
+842 LKADEFTFKVTS
-854 ADADTPMPEAREAQN
+854 DDADAPMPKAREAQN
-869 KANGSV
+869 RANGSV
-875 NFGTITYGKDDLGDA
+875 NFGTVTYGKDDLGDA
-890 TEKTFTYKITESG
+890 TEKTFTYKVSESG
-903 NHPGVSNDTETK
+903 NHPGVSNDTATK

-931 ELNPKAAPLFTFNN
+931 ETDPKAAPLFTFNN
-945 TYRTTSQDS
+945 TYSTAPQDF

-981 DEKGKTVGN
+981 DENGKTVGEG
-990 ATNDKDGNITFPALT
+990 TNDKDGNISFPALT
-1005 FQNVGTYNYTV
+1005 FKNVGTYNYTV
-1016 EEVAGNDSHIT
+1016 KEVAGNDSHIT
-1027 YDTTSYRVSA
+1027 YDATPYKVSA

-1052 SGTGTILFKN
+1052 SGTGAILFKN
-1062 TYSVDPTEA
+1062 TYTVDPTDA
-1071 TPSVE
+1071 APSVE
-1076 KEIIGENP
+1076 KKITGENP

-1095 GTDNAPMPKGSVDGE
+1095 GTGNAPMPKGSVDGE
-1110 KTETITG
+1110 KTETIAG
-1117 EGQTE
+1117 EGQTD
-1122 FGKITFTQAGTYTYK
+1122 FGKITFTRAGTYTYK
-1137 VTEKL
+1137 VTEEL

-1174 TTGGKSANAMVFTNE
+1174 TAGGKSADSMVFTNE

-1209 RSMQADE
+1209 RSMLAGETFD
-1216 QFEFTLKAGDEAT
+1216 FVLKAGDEAT

-1244 ASLSGMKDGEKAT
+1244 ASLSGMKNGEKAT

-1271 TFTATEKDGRKAGMT
+1271 TFTVTEKDGGKAGMT
-1286 YDTAAKT
+1286 YDTEAKT

-1309 ENQPTFKNT
+1309 ENKPTFKNT
-1318 YEASGEYTPAGTKTL
+1318 YEASGEYTPAGSKTL

-1355 GHEEGEPVITGTT
+1355 GHEDGEPVITGTT

-1415 ENATGNSALQQNTQ
+1415 ENTPKNSALQQNTQ

-1448 SVYGQKIAFENLYKS
+1448 STYGQKIAFENLYKS
-1463 DKATVNFEGQKV
+1463 DKATVNLEGQKV

-1526 DATEKTFTYKVKESG
+1526 DATEKTFTYKVKEYG
-1541 NQPGVS
+1541 NRPGVS

-1557 TVKDDGK
+1557 IVKDDGK

-1590 DSSVTGQVQ
+1590 ESSVTGQVSI
-1599 MKKALTGRAL
+1599 KKALAGRAME
-1609 KDGEFHFVLKNEAG
+1609 DGEFHFVLK
-1623 KEVGKAVNDKDG
+1623 
-1635 NITFPKLTFKNVGT
+1635 
-1649 YNYTVE
+1649 
-1655 EVAGND
+1655 
-1661 RHITYDTTSYAVSA
+1661 
-1675 VVTDNLDGTLKVT
+1675 
-1688 WNSGTGN
+1688 
-1695 IQFRNTYTVD
+1695 
-1705 STNATPSVEKK
+1705 
-1716 IAGGNPA
+1716 
-1723 KDSTFRFTLTGKD
+1723 
-1736 NAPMPEGSKDGVKS
+1736 
-1750 ASITGEGKADFG
+1750 
-1762 KITFDKAG
+1762 
-1770 TYTYKVS
+1770 
-1777 EKIGSES
+1777 
-1784 SYNYDATEYTLTY
+1784 
-1797 KVKDVDGELKAE
+1797 
-1809 KSITAG
+1809 
-1815 GKSADSMV
+1815 
-1823 FTNKYA
+1823 
-1829 PASLDGDTALT
+1829 
-1840 GTKTL
+1840 
-1845 IGRNMLKDEEFNFT
+1845 DEN
-1859 LKAGDEATQKAI
+1859 
-1871 DEKDIVLGSTNARV
+1871 
-1885 SILSNGSTTT
+1885 
-1895 FMFGRAEF
+1895 
-1903 AKEGEYTF
+1903 
-1911 LVTERD
+1911 
-1917 GGKPGMKYDTESK
+1917 
-1930 NLKVKVSK
+1930 
-1938 VNGIMTAV
+1938 
-1946 QEKTPAFKNTY
+1946 
-1957 EASGEYTPEGSKTL
+1957 
-1971 LNENGNK
+1971 
-1978 MSVKDDQFKFSVYY
+1978 
-1992 AGHEDQDPIITGTT
+1992 
-2006 GNGKYAPIHFGTLSY
+2006 
-2021 TISGLEKLVAK
+2021 
-2032 GYADKKVLAN
+2032 
-2042 GAEYSINY
+2042 
-2050 GVTENATGN
+2050 
-2059 SALQQNT
+2059 
-2066 QTQTFRV
+2066 
-2073 VVKDNG
+2073 
-2079 TGKLTVESGTGKKLN
+2079 
-2094 FENVYKSEKATVNFE
+2094 
-2109 GLKVLEGRSLKAGE
+2109 
-2123 FSFKIASD
+2123 
-2131 DANAPMPEQTE
+2131 
-2142 VKNHANGSVNFGTI
+2142 
-2156 TYGKNDLGDATEK
+2156 
-2169 TFTYKVTES
+2169 
-2178 GNHPGVANDT
+2178 
-2188 ETKTVKV
+2188 
-2195 TVKDDGKGHITAE
+2195 
-2208 TNPNAAPL
+2208 
-2216 FAFNNTY
+2216 
-2223 STQPMDSSVTGQ
+2223 
-2235 VQIKKALAG
+2235 
-2244 RSMEEGEFHFV
+2244 
-2255 LKNEEGKTVD
+2255 GKTV
-2265 NAVNDK
+2265 
-2271 DGNITFKKLTFKNVG
+2271 G
-2286 TYNYTVEEVAGNDR
+2286 
-2300 HITYDKNSYNVSAA
+2300 
-2314 VTDNLDGTLKV
+2314 
-2325 TWTSGTGAIL
+2325 
-2335 FKNTYTVDPTDATPS
+2335 
-2350 VEKKIAGGN
+2350 
-2359 PAKDSTF
+2359 
-2366 RFTLT
+2366 
-2371 GKDNAPMPEG
+2371 
-2381 SKDSVKSASITGEG
+2381 
-2395 KADFGKITFDK
+2395 
-2406 AGTYTYKVAEENGN
+2406 
-2420 ESSYNYDS
+2420 
-2428 TEYTLTYKVTDV
+2428 
-2440 KGELKAEQ
+2440 
-2448 SITAGDKS
+2448 
-2456 ADEMVF
+2456 
-2462 TNEYAPASM
+2462 
-2471 DGDTAITGTKEL
+2471 
-2483 TGRSMLKD
+2483 
-2491 EKFEFTLKAGD
+2491 
-2502 EETQKAIDEKDI
+2502 
-2514 VLDDTHASLS
+2514 
-2524 GMRDGQKSTFS
+2524 
-2535 FGRAE
+2535 
-2540 FSKEGEYT
+2540 
-2548 FTVTEKDGGKAG
+2548 
-2560 MTYDTKEK
+2560 
-2568 TFKVKVAKENGIMT
+2568 
-2582 AVQEETPTFKNVYE
+2582 
-2596 ASGEYTPAGTKTLL
+2596 
-2610 SENGNK
+2610 
-2616 LSVKDNQF
+2616 
-2624 KFSVYYAGHED
+2624 
-2635 QKPVTTG
+2635 
-2642 VTTSGKDA
+2642 
-2650 AIHFGTLSYTV
+2650 
-2661 SDLEK
+2661 
-2666 LVAKGYAAK
+2666 
-2675 TAKDDGAEYSI
+2675 
-2686 NYAVTENA
+2686 
-2694 TGNSALQQNTQV
+2694 
-2706 QTFRVVVTDNGS
+2706 
-2718 GNLAT
+2718 
-2723 KSVYGQKIAFENL
+2723 
-2736 YKSDKATVNFE
+2736 
-2747 GQKVLE
+2747 
-2753 GRKLKADEF
+2753 
-2762 SFKFTSDEA
+2762 
-2771 NAPMPEQAEVKNKAN
+2771 
-2786 GQISFGTVTYGKDD
+2786 
-2800 LGDETEKTFTYKVK
+2800 
-2814 ESGNRPGV
+2814 
-2822 ANDTETKTVKVT
+2822 
-2834 VKDDG
+2834 
-2839 KGHITAETDP
+2839 
-2849 KTAPLFAF
+2849 
-2857 SNTYSTKP
+2857 
-2865 MDSSVTDQVQM
+2865 
-2876 KKVIVGR
+2876 
-2883 AMEEGEFHFVLK
+2883 
-2895 NEEGKTLDNAVND
+2895 NAVND

-2964 WKSGTG
+2964 WKSGAG

-3021 DDRKTVKITGEGKA
+3021 DGVKSTSVTGEGKA
-3035 DFGKINFTRAGT
+3035 DFGKITFDKAGT

-3072 YKVTDVRG
+3072 YKVKDVKG
-3080 TLKAEQSITA
+3080 ELKAEQSITA
-3090 GGKSADAMVFTNKY
+3090 GDKSADEMVFTNEY
-3104 APASMEGDAAITGTK
+3104 APASMDGDTAITGTK

-3124 SMQKNEKF
+3124 SMQKDEKF

-3152 VLDDTHA
+3152 VLDDTNA

-3186 FTVTEKDGGKTG
+3186 FTVTEKDGGKAG

-3277 TTGTTGSGK
+3277 TTGTTGNGK
-3286 EAEIHFG
+3286 DAEIGFG
-3293 KISYTISEL
+3293 KLTYTISDL
-3302 EKLVQN
+3302 EKLVAK
-3308 GYANK
+3308 GYADKAELDNGARYY
-3313 VEIDG
+3313 ID
-3318 GTRYVINYVVT
+3318 YVVV
-3329 ENPSDND
+3329 ENASENN
-3336 AMQQNTEAKGV
+3336 ALQANTQAPT
-3347 QVFVEDNGDGT
+3347 FRVEVTDNGDGT
-3358 LSVESEG
+3358 LTAESEEG
-3365 ADHLDFENRYKSG
+3365 SKLAFENLYKSDKATVHLNG
-3378 EAKVALEGLKVL
+3378 QKVL
-3390 EGRSL
+3390 EGRPL
-3395 QAEEF
+3395 KADEF
-3400 TFTLTSEDADAPMP
+3400 TFNVTSDEENAPMP
-3414 EKSEVKND
+3414 EKTEVKNEEGGNID
-3422 AKGQI
+3422 
-3427 NFGTITYGKDDLGD
+3427 FGTITYGKDDLGD

-3538 NVAEAKNNADGK
+3538 NVAEAKNNADGS
-3550 VTFKSLTF
+3550 VAFKNLTF

-3574 AKHVTYDAN
+3574 AKRVSYDAN
-3583 AYKVTATVTDNL
+3583 AYNVTATVTDNL

-3612 FYNRYKTKTV
+3612 FYNRYKKKTV
-3622 TSNSNG
+3622 TPNPSG

-3659 AAVLAALAGSRKKRK
+3659 AAILAALAGSRKKRK